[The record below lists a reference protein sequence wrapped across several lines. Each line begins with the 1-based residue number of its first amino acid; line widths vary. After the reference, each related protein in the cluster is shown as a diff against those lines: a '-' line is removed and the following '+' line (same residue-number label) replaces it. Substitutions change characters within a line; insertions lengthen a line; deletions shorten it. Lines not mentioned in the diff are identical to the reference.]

1 MASNNS
7 VKIII
12 SAHDSASEVFAK
24 LAAAS
29 KSATNEVEASFKRQ
43 QTAAGNAHKS
53 FRDFLTNTQSGLSR
67 MSSGLDNAA
76 SRVGSFLKTVAGVA
90 ITGSAGFLAMGK
102 AAFEQVRNVENA
114 SYALKAYEK
123 DGNAVNKVLQDLV
136 KYARSD
142 TGVLFNRSD
151 LFAAASTLKMYGQET
166 NTLVD
171 KVKILSKGV
180 SLGKTTFQ
188 ELASIL
194 GRVAATGSLDA
205 TTFDM
210 LIERGIGLD
219 KSLRGTKITADNLFK
234 ALDKALPDSL
244 LEGRANTIDGALIR
258 VQSAFRNLG
267 MQILGV
273 DADTNKFIAGGA
285 GDRLM
290 NLIRDLTKEMGK
302 PEMKQA
308 MKDLGDQLAKLAE
321 EVIPKILDA
330 LKWLSENFDKVV
342 LAAKIAA
349 GAFVALKV
357 AALGLKVINVV
368 TGVVKGLHGA
378 FLTCQTAAQGF
389 KLGMEGIT
397 GASQGVVSAK
407 IGTAFGVI
415 AGAVKKATIQVVK
428 LGIAFATNPIGAT
441 IIAVT
446 ALVAGFIWLWNNV
459 EGFRNF
465 FIGVWDGIKKG
476 VDDFAKWFKDSWDNT
491 VKFFKDLW
499 KGISKWFSDVWNGV
513 KDVFNAV
520 VAWIKEWGLTVLAV
534 IFWPFSLLLGFIIMK
549 WNEISA
555 FFNGIAKWFSD
566 FFKAVWQVIVDIF
579 SPVVQFFSDM
589 FWIAWST
596 VVNIWKAAVE
606 FFQGLWQGIVDIF
619 TVVGQWFGDRFRE
632 AWTAICDTWNQVA
645 GFFRDVWNKIVGVF
659 QSVGQW
665 FSDRFREAWDN
676 IKRIFAPVGEFFG
689 NLWNTIVS
697 KFKDIG
703 RMVGEAISNT
713 VKTAINWLIKK
724 AEDSINGFIGLI
736 NGAANIINH
745 IPGVHI
751 PKVPEVR
758 FKKLAAGTEHAE
770 GGRYLVGE
778 NGPEMVTL
786 PRGSKV
792 MPAQRTENYLK
803 ENRER
808 GNININIDAKIYKD
822 TDAYQ
827 LASRIGYLVSQA

>member
-1 MASNNS
+1 MASNNN

-12 SAHDSASEVFAK
+12 SAQDSASEVFAK
-24 LAAAS
+24 LASAS
-29 KSATNEVEASFKRQ
+29 KSATNEIEASFKRQ
-43 QTAAGNAHKS
+43 QVAAGNAHKS
-53 FRDFLTNTQSGLSR
+53 FRDFLTNTQSGLSK
-67 MSSGLDNAA
+67 MATGLDGAA
-76 SRVGSFLKTVAGVA
+76 SKVGSFLKGIAGVA
-90 ITGSAGFLAMGK
+90 VTGSVGFMAMGK

-136 KYARSD
+136 KYAKSD

-180 SLGKTTFQ
+180 SLGKTSFQ
-188 ELASIL
+188 ELSAIL
-194 GRVAATGSLDA
+194 GRVSATGNLDA
-205 TTFDM
+205 MTFDM

-219 KSLRGTKITADNLFK
+219 KSLRGTKITSEELFK

-273 DADTNKFIAGGA
+273 DANTNKFIEGGA

-290 NLIRDLTKEMGK
+290 NLIRGLTEEMNK

-308 MKDLGDQLAKLAE
+308 MKDLGDQLTKLAE
-321 EVIPKILDA
+321 EIIPKILDA

-342 LAAKIAA
+342 LAVKIAA
-349 GAFVALKV
+349 GAFVALKA
-357 AALGLKVINVV
+357 AALGLKTINTV
-368 TGVVKGLHGA
+368 TGVIKGLHGA
-378 FLTCQTAAQGF
+378 FLSCQTAADGF
-389 KLGMEGIT
+389 KLGMEGIK
-397 GASQGVVSAK
+397 GASQGVTSAK

-465 FIGVWDGIKKG
+465 FIGAWDGIKNA
-476 VDDFAKWFKDSWDNT
+476 VDGFVEGFKN
-491 VKFFKDLW
+491 VF
-499 KGISKWFSDVWNGV
+499 NGV
-513 KDVFNAV
+513 VD
-520 VAWIKEWGLTVLAV
+520 WIKEWGLTVLAV
-534 IFWPFSLLLGFIIMK
+534 LFFPFSLLLGFIISK
-549 WNEISA
+549 WDEISA
-555 FFNGIAKWFSD
+555 FFSGVATWFAD
-566 FFKAVWQVIVDIF
+566 FFRGVWDTIVAIF
-579 SPVVQFFSDM
+579 APVVQFFSDM
-589 FWIAWST
+589 FSQAWT
-596 VVNIWKAAVE
+596 AICDVWNAAAG
-606 FFQGLWQGIVDIF
+606 FFGEVWNK
-619 TVVGQWFGDRFRE
+619 VVGVFQAVGTWFGDRFRE
-632 AWTAICDTWNQVA
+632 AWENV
-645 GFFRDVWNKIVGVF
+645 
-659 QSVGQW
+659 
-665 FSDRFREAWDN
+665 
-676 IKRIFAPVGEFFG
+676 KRVFAPVGQFFQDM
-689 NLWNTIVS
+689 WNTIVD
-697 KFKDIG
+697 KFTTIG
-703 RMVGEAISNT
+703 TAVGNAIGGA
-713 VKTAINWLIKK
+713 VKSVVNGIISG
-724 AEDSINGFIGLI
+724 AEKSINFFIGLI
-736 NGAANIINH
+736 NGAAGIINN

-751 PKVPEVR
+751 PKVPEVHFGR
-758 FKKLAAGTEHAE
+758 LAKGTEHAE

-786 PRGSKV
+786 PRGAKV

>member
-1 MASNNS
+1 MASNNN

-12 SAHDSASEVFAK
+12 SAQDSASEVFAK
-24 LAAAS
+24 LASAS

-43 QTAAGNAHKS
+43 QVAAGNAHKS

-67 MSSGLDNAA
+67 MATGLDGAA
-76 SRVGSFLKTVAGVA
+76 SKVGSFLKGIAGVA
-90 ITGSAGFLAMGK
+90 VTGSVGFMAMGK

-136 KYARSD
+136 KYAKSD

-180 SLGKTTFQ
+180 SLGKTSFQ
-188 ELASIL
+188 ELSAIL
-194 GRVAATGSLDA
+194 GRVSATGNLDA
-205 TTFDM
+205 MTFDM

-219 KSLRGTKITADNLFK
+219 KSLRGTKITSEELFK

-273 DADTNKFIAGGA
+273 DANTNKFIAGGA

-290 NLIRDLTKEMGK
+290 NLIRGLTEEMNK

-321 EVIPKILDA
+321 EIIPKILDA

-342 LAAKIAA
+342 LAVKIAA
-349 GAFVALKV
+349 GAFVAFKA
-357 AALGLKVINVV
+357 AALGLKTINVV
-368 TGVVKGLHGA
+368 TGVIKGLHGA
-378 FLTCQTAAQGF
+378 FLSCQTAADGF
-389 KLGMEGIT
+389 KLGMEGIK
-397 GASQGVVSAK
+397 GASQGVTSAK

-465 FIGVWDGIKKG
+465 FIGAWDGIKNA
-476 VDDFAKWFKDSWDNT
+476 VDGFVEGFKN
-491 VKFFKDLW
+491 VF
-499 KGISKWFSDVWNGV
+499 NGV
-513 KDVFNAV
+513 VD
-520 VAWIKEWGLTVLAV
+520 WIKEWGLTVLAV
-534 IFWPFSLLLGFIIMK
+534 LFFPFSLLLGFIISK
-549 WNEISA
+549 WDEISA
-555 FFNGIAKWFSD
+555 FFSGVATWFAD
-566 FFKAVWQVIVDIF
+566 FFRGVWDTIVAIF
-579 SPVVQFFSDM
+579 APVVQFFSDM
-589 FWIAWST
+589 FSQAWT
-596 VVNIWKAAVE
+596 AICDVWNAAAG
-606 FFQGLWQGIVDIF
+606 FFGDVWNK
-619 TVVGQWFGDRFRE
+619 VVGIFQAVGTWFGDRFRE
-632 AWTAICDTWNQVA
+632 AWENV
-645 GFFRDVWNKIVGVF
+645 
-659 QSVGQW
+659 
-665 FSDRFREAWDN
+665 
-676 IKRIFAPVGEFFG
+676 KRVFAPVGQFFQDM
-689 NLWNTIVS
+689 WNTIVN
-697 KFKDIG
+697 KFTTIG
-703 RMVGEAISNT
+703 TAVGNAIGGA
-713 VKTAINWLIKK
+713 VKSVVNGIISG
-724 AEDSINGFIGLI
+724 AEKSINFFIGLI
-736 NGAANIINH
+736 NGAAGIINN

-751 PKVPEVR
+751 PKVPEVHFGR
-758 FKKLAAGTEHAE
+758 LAKGTEHAE

-786 PRGSKV
+786 PRGAKV

>member
-1 MASNNS
+1 MASNNN

-12 SAHDSASEVFAK
+12 SAQDSASEVFAK
-24 LAAAS
+24 LASAS

-43 QTAAGNAHKS
+43 QVAAGNAHKS

-67 MSSGLDNAA
+67 MTTGLDGAA
-76 SRVGSFLKTVAGVA
+76 SKVGSFLKGIAGVA
-90 ITGSAGFLAMGK
+90 VTGSVGFMAMGK

-136 KYARSD
+136 KYAKSD

-180 SLGKTTFQ
+180 SLGKTSFQ
-188 ELASIL
+188 ELSAIL
-194 GRVAATGSLDA
+194 GRVSATGNLDA
-205 TTFDM
+205 MTFDM

-219 KSLRGTKITADNLFK
+219 KSLRGTKITSEELFK

-273 DADTNKFIAGGA
+273 DANTNKFIAGGA

-290 NLIRDLTKEMGK
+290 NLIRGLTEEMNK

-321 EVIPKILDA
+321 EIIPKILDA

-342 LAAKIAA
+342 LAVKIAA
-349 GAFVALKV
+349 GAFVAFKA
-357 AALGLKVINVV
+357 AALGLKTINVV
-368 TGVVKGLHGA
+368 TGVIKGLHGA
-378 FLTCQTAAQGF
+378 FLSCQTAADGF
-389 KLGMEGIT
+389 KLGMEGIK
-397 GASQGVVSAK
+397 GASQGVTSAK

-446 ALVAGFIWLWNNV
+446 ALVAGFVWLWNNV

-465 FIGVWDGIKKG
+465 FIGAWDGIKNA
-476 VDDFAKWFKDSWDNT
+476 VDGFVEGFKN
-491 VKFFKDLW
+491 VF
-499 KGISKWFSDVWNGV
+499 NGV
-513 KDVFNAV
+513 VD
-520 VAWIKEWGLTVLAV
+520 WIKEWGLTVLAV
-534 IFWPFSLLLGFIIMK
+534 LFFPFSLLLGFIISK
-549 WNEISA
+549 WDEISA
-555 FFNGIAKWFSD
+555 FFSGVATWFAD
-566 FFKAVWQVIVDIF
+566 FFRGVWDTIVAIF
-579 SPVVQFFSDM
+579 TPVVQFFSDM
-589 FWIAWST
+589 FSQAWT
-596 VVNIWKAAVE
+596 AVCDVWNAAAG
-606 FFQGLWQGIVDIF
+606 FFGEVWNK
-619 TVVGQWFGDRFRE
+619 VVGIFQAVGTWFGDRFRE
-632 AWTAICDTWNQVA
+632 AWENVK
-645 GFFRDVWNKIVGVF
+645 RVF
-659 QSVGQW
+659 SPVGQ
-665 FSDRFREAWDN
+665 
-676 IKRIFAPVGEFFG
+676 FFQDM
-689 NLWNTIVS
+689 WNTIVN
-697 KFKDIG
+697 KFTTIG
-703 RMVGEAISNT
+703 TAVGNAIGGA
-713 VKTAINWLIKK
+713 VKSVVNGIISG
-724 AEDSINGFIGLI
+724 AEKSINFFIGLI
-736 NGAANIINH
+736 NGAAGIINN

-751 PKVPEVR
+751 PKVPEVHFGR
-758 FKKLAAGTEHAE
+758 LAKGTEHAE

-786 PRGSKV
+786 PRGAKV

>member
-1 MASNNS
+1 MASNNN

-12 SAHDSASEVFAK
+12 SAQDSASEVFAK
-24 LAAAS
+24 LASAS

-43 QTAAGNAHKS
+43 QVAAGNAHKS

-67 MSSGLDNAA
+67 MATGLDGAA
-76 SRVGSFLKTVAGVA
+76 SKVGSFLKGIAGVA
-90 ITGSAGFLAMGK
+90 VTGSVGFMAMGK

-136 KYARSD
+136 KYAKSD

-180 SLGKTTFQ
+180 SLGKTSFQ
-188 ELASIL
+188 ELSAIL
-194 GRVAATGSLDA
+194 GRVSATGNLDA
-205 TTFDM
+205 MTFDM

-219 KSLRGTKITADNLFK
+219 KSLRGTKITSEELFK

-273 DADTNKFIAGGA
+273 DANTNKFIEGGA

-290 NLIRDLTKEMGK
+290 NLIRGLTEEMNK

-321 EVIPKILDA
+321 EIIPKILDA

-342 LAAKIAA
+342 LAVKIAA
-349 GAFVALKV
+349 GAFVAFKA
-357 AALGLKVINVV
+357 AALGLKTINVV
-368 TGVVKGLHGA
+368 TGVIKGLHGA
-378 FLTCQTAAQGF
+378 FLSCQTAADGF
-389 KLGMEGIT
+389 KLGMEGIK
-397 GASQGVVSAK
+397 GASQGVTSAK

-446 ALVAGFIWLWNNV
+446 ALVAGFVWLWNNV

-465 FIGVWDGIKKG
+465 FIGAWDGIKNA
-476 VDDFAKWFKDSWDNT
+476 VDGFVEGFKN
-491 VKFFKDLW
+491 VF
-499 KGISKWFSDVWNGV
+499 NGV
-513 KDVFNAV
+513 VD
-520 VAWIKEWGLTVLAV
+520 WIKEWGLTVLAV
-534 IFWPFSLLLGFIIMK
+534 LFFPFSLLLGFIISK
-549 WNEISA
+549 WDEISA
-555 FFNGIAKWFSD
+555 FFSGVATWFAD
-566 FFKAVWQVIVDIF
+566 FFRGVWDTIVAIF
-579 SPVVQFFSDM
+579 APVVQFFSDM
-589 FWIAWST
+589 FSQAWT
-596 VVNIWKAAVE
+596 AICDVWNAAAG
-606 FFQGLWQGIVDIF
+606 FFGDVWNK
-619 TVVGQWFGDRFRE
+619 VVGIFQAVGTWFGDRFRE
-632 AWTAICDTWNQVA
+632 AWENV
-645 GFFRDVWNKIVGVF
+645 
-659 QSVGQW
+659 
-665 FSDRFREAWDN
+665 
-676 IKRIFAPVGEFFG
+676 KRVFAPVGQFFQDM
-689 NLWNTIVS
+689 WNTIVN
-697 KFKDIG
+697 KFTTIG
-703 RMVGEAISNT
+703 TAVGNAIGGA
-713 VKTAINWLIKK
+713 VKSVVNGIISG
-724 AEDSINGFIGLI
+724 AEKSINFFIGLI
-736 NGAANIINH
+736 NGAAGIINN

-751 PKVPEVR
+751 PKVPEVHFGR
-758 FKKLAAGTEHAE
+758 LAKGTEHAE

-786 PRGSKV
+786 PRGAKV

>member
-1 MASNNS
+1 MASNNN

-12 SAHDSASEVFAK
+12 SAQDSASEVFAK
-24 LAAAS
+24 LASAS

-43 QTAAGNAHKS
+43 QVAAGNAHKS

-67 MSSGLDNAA
+67 MTTGLDGAA
-76 SRVGSFLKTVAGVA
+76 SKVGSFLKGIAGVA
-90 ITGSAGFLAMGK
+90 VTGSVGFVAMGK

-136 KYARSD
+136 KYAKSD

-180 SLGKTTFQ
+180 SLGKTSFQ
-188 ELASIL
+188 ELSAIL
-194 GRVAATGSLDA
+194 GRVSATGNLDA
-205 TTFDM
+205 MTFDM

-219 KSLRGTKITADNLFK
+219 KSLRGTKITSEELFK

-273 DADTNKFIAGGA
+273 DANTNKFIEGGA

-290 NLIRDLTKEMGK
+290 NLIRGLTEEMNK

-321 EVIPKILDA
+321 EIIPKILDA

-342 LAAKIAA
+342 LAVKIAA
-349 GAFVALKV
+349 GAFVAFKA
-357 AALGLKVINVV
+357 AALGLKTINVV
-368 TGVVKGLHGA
+368 TGVIKGLHGA
-378 FLTCQTAAQGF
+378 FLSCQTAADGF
-389 KLGMEGIT
+389 KLGMEGIK
-397 GASQGVVSAK
+397 GASQGVTSAK

-441 IIAVT
+441 IIAIT

-465 FIGVWDGIKKG
+465 FIGAWDGIKNAVDGFVEG
-476 VDDFAKWFKDSWDNT
+476 VKNVF
-491 VKFFKDLW
+491 
-499 KGISKWFSDVWNGV
+499 NGV
-513 KDVFNAV
+513 VD
-520 VAWIKEWGLTVLAV
+520 WIKEWGLTVLAV
-534 IFWPFSLLLGFIIMK
+534 LFFPFSLLLGFIISK
-549 WNEISA
+549 WDEISA
-555 FFNGIAKWFSD
+555 FFSGVATWFAD
-566 FFKAVWQVIVDIF
+566 FFRGVWDTIVAIF
-579 SPVVQFFSDM
+579 APVVQFFSDM
-589 FWIAWST
+589 FSQAWT
-596 VVNIWKAAVE
+596 AICDVWNAAAG
-606 FFQGLWQGIVDIF
+606 FFGDVWNK
-619 TVVGQWFGDRFRE
+619 VVGIFQTVGTWFGDRFRE
-632 AWTAICDTWNQVA
+632 AWENV
-645 GFFRDVWNKIVGVF
+645 
-659 QSVGQW
+659 
-665 FSDRFREAWDN
+665 
-676 IKRIFAPVGEFFG
+676 KRVFAPVGQFFQDM
-689 NLWNTIVS
+689 WNTIVN
-697 KFKDIG
+697 KFTTIG
-703 RMVGEAISNT
+703 TAVGNAIGGA
-713 VKTAINWLIKK
+713 VKSVVNGIISG
-724 AEDSINGFIGLI
+724 AEKSINFFIGLI
-736 NGAANIINH
+736 NGAAGIINN

-751 PKVPEVR
+751 PKVPEVHFGR
-758 FKKLAAGTEHAE
+758 LAKGTEHAE

-786 PRGSKV
+786 PRGAKV

>member
-1 MASNNS
+1 MASNNN

-12 SAHDSASEVFAK
+12 SAQDSASEVFAK
-24 LAAAS
+24 LASAS

-43 QTAAGNAHKS
+43 QAAAGNAHKS

-67 MSSGLDNAA
+67 MATGLDGAA
-76 SRVGSFLKTVAGVA
+76 SKVGSFLKGIAGVA
-90 ITGSAGFLAMGK
+90 VTGSVGFMAMGK

-136 KYARSD
+136 KYAKSD

-180 SLGKTTFQ
+180 SLGKTSFQ
-188 ELASIL
+188 ELSAIL
-194 GRVAATGSLDA
+194 GRVSATGNLDA
-205 TTFDM
+205 MTFDM

-219 KSLRGTKITADNLFK
+219 KSLRGTKITSEELFK

-273 DADTNKFIAGGA
+273 DANTNKFIEGGA

-290 NLIRDLTKEMGK
+290 NLIRGLTEEMNK

-321 EVIPKILDA
+321 EIIPKILDA

-342 LAAKIAA
+342 LAVKIAA
-349 GAFVALKV
+349 GAFVAFKA
-357 AALGLKVINVV
+357 AALGLKTINVV
-368 TGVVKGLHGA
+368 TGVIKGLHGA
-378 FLTCQTAAQGF
+378 FLSCQTAADGF
-389 KLGMEGIT
+389 KLGMEGIK
-397 GASQGVVSAK
+397 GASQGVTSAK

-446 ALVAGFIWLWNNV
+446 ALVAGFVWLWNNV

-465 FIGVWDGIKKG
+465 FIGVWDGIKNA
-476 VDDFAKWFKDSWDNT
+476 VDSFVEGFKN
-491 VKFFKDLW
+491 VF
-499 KGISKWFSDVWNGV
+499 NGV
-513 KDVFNAV
+513 VD
-520 VAWIKEWGLTVLAV
+520 WIKEWGLTVLAV
-534 IFWPFSLLLGFIIMK
+534 LFFPFSLLLGFIISK
-549 WNEISA
+549 WDEISA
-555 FFNGIAKWFSD
+555 FFSGVATWFAD
-566 FFKAVWQVIVDIF
+566 FFRGVWDTIVAIF
-579 SPVVQFFSDM
+579 TPVVQFFSDM
-589 FWIAWST
+589 FSQAWT
-596 VVNIWKAAVE
+596 AICDVWNAAAG
-606 FFQGLWQGIVDIF
+606 FFGDVWNK
-619 TVVGQWFGDRFRE
+619 VVGVFQAVGTWFGDRFRE
-632 AWTAICDTWNQVA
+632 AWENV
-645 GFFRDVWNKIVGVF
+645 
-659 QSVGQW
+659 
-665 FSDRFREAWDN
+665 
-676 IKRIFAPVGEFFG
+676 KRVFAPVGQFFQDM
-689 NLWNTIVS
+689 WNTIVN
-697 KFKDIG
+697 KFTTIG
-703 RMVGEAISNT
+703 TAVGNAIGGA
-713 VKTAINWLIKK
+713 VKSVVNGIISG
-724 AEDSINGFIGLI
+724 AEKSINFFIGLI
-736 NGAANIINH
+736 NGAAGIINN

-751 PKVPEVR
+751 PKVPEVHFGR
-758 FKKLAAGTEHAE
+758 LAKGTEHAE

-786 PRGSKV
+786 PRGAKV

>member
-1 MASNNS
+1 MASNNN

-12 SAHDSASEVFAK
+12 SAQDSASEVFAK
-24 LAAAS
+24 LASAS

-43 QTAAGNAHKS
+43 QVAAGNAHKS

-67 MSSGLDNAA
+67 MTTGLDGAA
-76 SRVGSFLKTVAGVA
+76 SKVGSFLKGIAGVA
-90 ITGSAGFLAMGK
+90 VTGSVGFMAMGK

-136 KYARSD
+136 KYAKSD

-180 SLGKTTFQ
+180 SLGKTSFQ
-188 ELASIL
+188 ELSAIL
-194 GRVAATGSLDA
+194 GRVSATGNLDA
-205 TTFDM
+205 MTFDM

-219 KSLRGTKITADNLFK
+219 KSLRGTKITSEELFK

-273 DADTNKFIAGGA
+273 DANTNKFIEGGA

-290 NLIRDLTKEMGK
+290 NLIRGLTEEMNK

-321 EVIPKILDA
+321 EIIPKILDA

-342 LAAKIAA
+342 LAVKIAA
-349 GAFVALKV
+349 GAFVAFKA
-357 AALGLKVINVV
+357 AALSLKTINVV
-368 TGVVKGLHGA
+368 TGVIKGLHGA
-378 FLTCQTAAQGF
+378 FLSCQTAADGF
-389 KLGMEGIT
+389 KLGMEGIK
-397 GASQGVVSAK
+397 GASQGVTSAK

-465 FIGVWDGIKKG
+465 FIGAWDGIKNA
-476 VDDFAKWFKDSWDNT
+476 VDGFVEGFKN
-491 VKFFKDLW
+491 VF
-499 KGISKWFSDVWNGV
+499 NGV
-513 KDVFNAV
+513 VD
-520 VAWIKEWGLTVLAV
+520 WIKEWGLTVLAV
-534 IFWPFSLLLGFIIMK
+534 LFFPFSLLLGFIISK
-549 WNEISA
+549 WDEISA
-555 FFNGIAKWFSD
+555 FFSGVATWFAD
-566 FFKAVWQVIVDIF
+566 FFRGVWDTIVAIF
-579 SPVVQFFSDM
+579 APVVQFFSDM
-589 FWIAWST
+589 FSQAWT
-596 VVNIWKAAVE
+596 AICDVWNAAAG
-606 FFQGLWQGIVDIF
+606 FFGDVWNK
-619 TVVGQWFGDRFRE
+619 VVGVFQAVGTWFGDRFRE
-632 AWTAICDTWNQVA
+632 AWENVK
-645 GFFRDVWNKIVGVF
+645 RVF
-659 QSVGQW
+659 SPVGQ
-665 FSDRFREAWDN
+665 
-676 IKRIFAPVGEFFG
+676 FFQDM
-689 NLWNTIVS
+689 WNTIVN
-697 KFKDIG
+697 KFTTIG
-703 RMVGEAISNT
+703 TAVGNAIGGA
-713 VKTAINWLIKK
+713 VKSVVNGIISG
-724 AEDSINGFIGLI
+724 AEKSINFFIGLI
-736 NGAANIINH
+736 NGAAGIINN

-751 PKVPEVR
+751 PKVPEVHFGR
-758 FKKLAAGTEHAE
+758 LAKGTEHAE

-786 PRGSKV
+786 PRGAKV

>member
-1 MASNNS
+1 MASNNN

-12 SAHDSASEVFAK
+12 SAQDSASEVFAK
-24 LAAAS
+24 LASAS

-43 QTAAGNAHKS
+43 QVAAGNAHKS
-53 FRDFLTNTQSGLSR
+53 FRDFLTNTQTGLSG
-67 MSSGLDNAA
+67 MASGLDGAA
-76 SRVGSFLKTVAGVA
+76 SKVGSFLKRIAGVA
-90 ITGSAGFLAMGK
+90 VTGSVGFMAMGK

-136 KYARSD
+136 KYAKSD

-180 SLGKTTFQ
+180 SLGKTSFQ
-188 ELASIL
+188 ELSAIL
-194 GRVAATGSLDA
+194 GRVSATGNLDA
-205 TTFDM
+205 MTFDM

-219 KSLRGTKITADNLFK
+219 KSLRGTKITSEELFK

-273 DADTNKFIAGGA
+273 DANTNKFIEGGA

-290 NLIRDLTKEMGK
+290 NLIRGLTEEMNK

-342 LAAKIAA
+342 LAVKIAA
-349 GAFVALKV
+349 GAFVAFKA
-357 AALGLKVINVV
+357 AALGLKTINVV
-368 TGVVKGLHGA
+368 TGVIKGLHGA
-378 FLTCQTAAQGF
+378 FLSCQTAADGF
-389 KLGMEGIT
+389 KLGMEGIK
-397 GASQGVVSAK
+397 GASQGVTSAK

-415 AGAVKKATIQVVK
+415 AGAVKKATVQVVK

-446 ALVAGFIWLWNNV
+446 ALVAGFVWLWNNV

-465 FIGVWDGIKKG
+465 FIGAWDGIKNA
-476 VDDFAKWFKDSWDNT
+476 VDGFVEGFKN
-491 VKFFKDLW
+491 VF
-499 KGISKWFSDVWNGV
+499 NGV
-513 KDVFNAV
+513 VD
-520 VAWIKEWGLTVLAV
+520 WIKEWGLTVLAV
-534 IFWPFSLLLGFIIMK
+534 LFFPFSLLLGFIISK
-549 WNEISA
+549 WDEISA
-555 FFNGIAKWFSD
+555 FFSGVATWFAD
-566 FFKAVWQVIVDIF
+566 FFRGVWDTIVAIF
-579 SPVVQFFSDM
+579 APVVQFFSDM
-589 FWIAWST
+589 FSQAWT
-596 VVNIWKAAVE
+596 AICDVWNAAAG
-606 FFQGLWQGIVDIF
+606 FFGDVWNK
-619 TVVGQWFGDRFRE
+619 VVGVFQAVGTWFGDRFRE
-632 AWTAICDTWNQVA
+632 AWENV
-645 GFFRDVWNKIVGVF
+645 
-659 QSVGQW
+659 
-665 FSDRFREAWDN
+665 
-676 IKRIFAPVGEFFG
+676 KRVFAPVGQFFQDM
-689 NLWNTIVS
+689 WNTIVN
-697 KFKDIG
+697 KFTTIG
-703 RMVGEAISNT
+703 TAVGNAIGGA
-713 VKTAINWLIKK
+713 VKSVVNGIISG
-724 AEDSINGFIGLI
+724 AEKSINFFIGLI
-736 NGAANIINH
+736 NGAAGIINN

-751 PKVPEVR
+751 PKVPEVHFGR
-758 FKKLAAGTEHAE
+758 LAKGTEHAE

-786 PRGSKV
+786 PRGAKV

>member
-1 MASNNS
+1 MASNNN

-12 SAHDSASEVFAK
+12 SAQDSASEVFAK
-24 LAAAS
+24 LASAS

-43 QTAAGNAHKS
+43 QVAAGNAHKS

-67 MSSGLDNAA
+67 MTTGLDGAA
-76 SRVGSFLKTVAGVA
+76 SKVGSFLKGIAGVA
-90 ITGSAGFLAMGK
+90 VTGSVGFMAMGK

-136 KYARSD
+136 KYAKSD

-180 SLGKTTFQ
+180 SLGKTSFQ
-188 ELASIL
+188 ELSAIL
-194 GRVAATGSLDA
+194 GRVSATGNLDA
-205 TTFDM
+205 MTFDM

-219 KSLRGTKITADNLFK
+219 KSLRGTKITSEELFK

-273 DADTNKFIAGGA
+273 DANTNKFIAGGA

-290 NLIRDLTKEMGK
+290 NLIRGLTEEMNK

-349 GAFVALKV
+349 GAFVAFKA
-357 AALGLKVINVV
+357 AALGLKTINVV
-368 TGVVKGLHGA
+368 TGVIKGLHGA
-378 FLTCQTAAQGF
+378 FLSCQTAADGF
-389 KLGMEGIT
+389 KLGMEGIK
-397 GASQGVVSAK
+397 GASQGVTSAK

-441 IIAVT
+441 IIAIT

-465 FIGVWDGIKKG
+465 FIGAWDGIKNA
-476 VDDFAKWFKDSWDNT
+476 VDGFIEGFKN
-491 VKFFKDLW
+491 VF
-499 KGISKWFSDVWNGV
+499 NGV
-513 KDVFNAV
+513 VD
-520 VAWIKEWGLTVLAV
+520 WIKEWGLTVLAV
-534 IFWPFSLLLGFIIMK
+534 LFFPFSLLLGFIISK
-549 WNEISA
+549 WDEISA
-555 FFNGIAKWFSD
+555 FFSGVATWFAD
-566 FFKAVWQVIVDIF
+566 FFRGVWDTIVAIF
-579 SPVVQFFSDM
+579 APVVQFFSDM
-589 FWIAWST
+589 FSQAWT
-596 VVNIWKAAVE
+596 AICDVWNAAAG
-606 FFQGLWQGIVDIF
+606 FFGDVWNK
-619 TVVGQWFGDRFRE
+619 VVGIFQAVGTWFGDRFRE
-632 AWTAICDTWNQVA
+632 AWENV
-645 GFFRDVWNKIVGVF
+645 
-659 QSVGQW
+659 
-665 FSDRFREAWDN
+665 
-676 IKRIFAPVGEFFG
+676 KRVFAPVGQFFQDM
-689 NLWNTIVS
+689 WNTIVN
-697 KFKDIG
+697 KFTTIG
-703 RMVGEAISNT
+703 TAVGNAIGGA
-713 VKTAINWLIKK
+713 VKSVVNGIISG
-724 AEDSINGFIGLI
+724 AEKSINFFIGLI
-736 NGAANIINH
+736 NGAAGIINN

-751 PKVPEVR
+751 PKVPEVHFGR
-758 FKKLAAGTEHAE
+758 LAKGTEHAE

-786 PRGSKV
+786 PRGAKV

>member
-1 MASNNS
+1 MASNNN

-12 SAHDSASEVFAK
+12 SAQDSASEVFAK
-24 LAAAS
+24 LASAS

-43 QTAAGNAHKS
+43 QVAAGNAHKS

-67 MSSGLDNAA
+67 MATGLDGAA
-76 SRVGSFLKTVAGVA
+76 SKVGSFLKGIAGVA
-90 ITGSAGFLAMGK
+90 VTGSVGFMAMGK

-136 KYARSD
+136 KYAKSD

-180 SLGKTTFQ
+180 SLGKTSFQ
-188 ELASIL
+188 ELSAIL
-194 GRVAATGSLDA
+194 GRVSATGNLDA
-205 TTFDM
+205 MTFDM

-219 KSLRGTKITADNLFK
+219 KSLRGTKITSEELFK

-273 DADTNKFIAGGA
+273 DANTNKFIEGGA

-290 NLIRDLTKEMGK
+290 NLIRGLTEEMNK

-321 EVIPKILDA
+321 EIIPKILDA

-342 LAAKIAA
+342 LAVKIAA
-349 GAFVALKV
+349 GAFVAFKA
-357 AALGLKVINVV
+357 AALGLKTINVV
-368 TGVVKGLHGA
+368 TGVIKGLHGA
-378 FLTCQTAAQGF
+378 FLSCQTAADGF
-389 KLGMEGIT
+389 KLGMEGIK
-397 GASQGVVSAK
+397 GASQGVTSAK

-465 FIGVWDGIKKG
+465 FIGAWDGIKNA
-476 VDDFAKWFKDSWDNT
+476 VDGFVEGFKN
-491 VKFFKDLW
+491 VF
-499 KGISKWFSDVWNGV
+499 NGV
-513 KDVFNAV
+513 VD
-520 VAWIKEWGLTVLAV
+520 WIKEWGLTVLAV
-534 IFWPFSLLLGFIIMK
+534 LFFPFSLLLGFIISK
-549 WNEISA
+549 WDEISA
-555 FFNGIAKWFSD
+555 FFSGVATWFAD
-566 FFKAVWQVIVDIF
+566 FFRGVWDTIVAIF
-579 SPVVQFFSDM
+579 APVVQFFSDM
-589 FWIAWST
+589 FSQAWT
-596 VVNIWKAAVE
+596 AICDVWNAAAG
-606 FFQGLWQGIVDIF
+606 FFGDVWNK
-619 TVVGQWFGDRFRE
+619 VVGVFQAVGTWFGDRFRE
-632 AWTAICDTWNQVA
+632 AWENV
-645 GFFRDVWNKIVGVF
+645 
-659 QSVGQW
+659 
-665 FSDRFREAWDN
+665 
-676 IKRIFAPVGEFFG
+676 KRVFAPVGQFFQDM
-689 NLWNTIVS
+689 WNTIVN
-697 KFKDIG
+697 KFTTIG
-703 RMVGEAISNT
+703 TAVGNAIGEAVKSVVNGIISG
-713 VKTAINWLIKK
+713 
-724 AEDSINGFIGLI
+724 AEKSINFFIGLI
-736 NGAANIINH
+736 NGAAGIINN

-751 PKVPEVR
+751 PKVPEVHFGR
-758 FKKLAAGTEHAE
+758 LAKGTEHAE

-786 PRGSKV
+786 PRGAKV
-792 MPAQRTENYLK
+792 IPAQRTENYLK

>member
-1 MASNNS
+1 MASNNN

-12 SAHDSASEVFAK
+12 SAQDSASEVFAK
-24 LAAAS
+24 LASAS

-43 QTAAGNAHKS
+43 QVAAGNAHKS

-67 MSSGLDNAA
+67 MATGLDGAA
-76 SRVGSFLKTVAGVA
+76 SKVGSFLKGIAGVA
-90 ITGSAGFLAMGK
+90 VTGSVGFMAMGK

-136 KYARSD
+136 KYAKSD

-180 SLGKTTFQ
+180 SLGKTSFQ
-188 ELASIL
+188 ELSAIL
-194 GRVAATGSLDA
+194 GRVSATGNLDA
-205 TTFDM
+205 MTFDM

-219 KSLRGTKITADNLFK
+219 KSLRGTKITSEELFK

-273 DADTNKFIAGGA
+273 DANTNKFIAGGA

-290 NLIRDLTKEMGK
+290 NLIRGLTEEMNK

-342 LAAKIAA
+342 LAVKIAA
-349 GAFVALKV
+349 GAFVAFKA
-357 AALGLKVINVV
+357 AALGLKTINVV
-368 TGVVKGLHGA
+368 TGVIKGLHGA
-378 FLTCQTAAQGF
+378 FLSCQTAADGF
-389 KLGMEGIT
+389 KLGMEGIK
-397 GASQGVVSAK
+397 GASQGVTSAK

-465 FIGVWDGIKKG
+465 FIGAWDGIKNA
-476 VDDFAKWFKDSWDNT
+476 VDGFVEGFKN
-491 VKFFKDLW
+491 VF
-499 KGISKWFSDVWNGV
+499 NGV
-513 KDVFNAV
+513 VD
-520 VAWIKEWGLTVLAV
+520 WIKEWGLTVLAV
-534 IFWPFSLLLGFIIMK
+534 LFFPFSLLLGFIISK
-549 WNEISA
+549 WDEISA
-555 FFNGIAKWFSD
+555 FFSGVATWFAD
-566 FFKAVWQVIVDIF
+566 FFRGVWDTIVAIF
-579 SPVVQFFSDM
+579 TPVVQFFSDM
-589 FWIAWST
+589 FSQAWT
-596 VVNIWKAAVE
+596 AVCDVWNAAAG
-606 FFQGLWQGIVDIF
+606 FFGEVWNK
-619 TVVGQWFGDRFRE
+619 VVGVFQTVGTWFGDRFRE
-632 AWTAICDTWNQVA
+632 AWENV
-645 GFFRDVWNKIVGVF
+645 
-659 QSVGQW
+659 
-665 FSDRFREAWDN
+665 
-676 IKRIFAPVGEFFG
+676 KRVFAPVGQFFQDM
-689 NLWNTIVS
+689 WNTIVN
-697 KFKDIG
+697 KFTTIG
-703 RMVGEAISNT
+703 TAVGNAIGGA
-713 VKTAINWLIKK
+713 VKSVVNGIISG
-724 AEDSINGFIGLI
+724 AEKSINFFIGLI
-736 NGAANIINH
+736 NGAAGIINN

-751 PKVPEVR
+751 PKVPEVHFGR
-758 FKKLAAGTEHAE
+758 LAKGTEHAE

-786 PRGSKV
+786 PRGAKV

>member
-1 MASNNS
+1 MASNNN

-12 SAHDSASEVFAK
+12 SAQDSASEVFAK
-24 LAAAS
+24 LASAS

-43 QTAAGNAHKS
+43 QVAAGNAHKS

-67 MSSGLDNAA
+67 MATGLDGAA
-76 SRVGSFLKTVAGVA
+76 SKVGSFLKGIAGVA
-90 ITGSAGFLAMGK
+90 VTGSVGFMAMGK

-136 KYARSD
+136 KYAKSD

-180 SLGKTTFQ
+180 SLGKTSFQ
-188 ELASIL
+188 ELSAIL
-194 GRVAATGSLDA
+194 GRVSATGNLDA
-205 TTFDM
+205 MTFDM

-219 KSLRGTKITADNLFK
+219 KSLRGTKITSEELFK

-273 DADTNKFIAGGA
+273 DANTNKFIEGGA

-290 NLIRDLTKEMGK
+290 NLIRGLTAEMNK

-342 LAAKIAA
+342 LAVKIAA
-349 GAFVALKV
+349 GAFVAFKA
-357 AALGLKVINVV
+357 AALGLKTINVV
-368 TGVVKGLHGA
+368 TGVIKGLHGA
-378 FLTCQTAAQGF
+378 FLSCQTAADGF
-389 KLGMEGIT
+389 KLGMEGIK
-397 GASQGVVSAK
+397 GASQGVTSAK

-441 IIAVT
+441 IIAIT
-446 ALVAGFIWLWNNV
+446 ALVAGFVWLWNNV

-465 FIGVWDGIKKG
+465 FIGAWDGIKNA
-476 VDDFAKWFKDSWDNT
+476 VDGFVEGFKN
-491 VKFFKDLW
+491 VF
-499 KGISKWFSDVWNGV
+499 NGV
-513 KDVFNAV
+513 VD
-520 VAWIKEWGLTVLAV
+520 WIKEWGLTVLAV
-534 IFWPFSLLLGFIIMK
+534 LFFPFSLLLGFIISK
-549 WNEISA
+549 WDEISA
-555 FFNGIAKWFSD
+555 FFSGVATWFAD
-566 FFKAVWQVIVDIF
+566 FFRGVWDTIVAIF
-579 SPVVQFFSDM
+579 APVVQFFSDM
-589 FWIAWST
+589 FSQAWT
-596 VVNIWKAAVE
+596 AICDVWNAAAG
-606 FFQGLWQGIVDIF
+606 FFGDVWNK
-619 TVVGQWFGDRFRE
+619 VVGIFQAVGTWFGDRFRE
-632 AWTAICDTWNQVA
+632 AWENV
-645 GFFRDVWNKIVGVF
+645 
-659 QSVGQW
+659 
-665 FSDRFREAWDN
+665 
-676 IKRIFAPVGEFFG
+676 KRVFAPVGQFFQDM
-689 NLWNTIVS
+689 WNTIVN
-697 KFKDIG
+697 KFTTIG
-703 RMVGEAISNT
+703 TAVGNAIGGA
-713 VKTAINWLIKK
+713 VKSVVNGIISG
-724 AEDSINGFIGLI
+724 AEKSINFFIGLI
-736 NGAANIINH
+736 NGAAGIINN

-751 PKVPEVR
+751 PKVPEVHFGR
-758 FKKLAAGTEHAE
+758 LAKGTEHAE

-786 PRGSKV
+786 PRGAKV

>member
-1 MASNNS
+1 MASNNN

-12 SAHDSASEVFAK
+12 SAQDSASEVFAK
-24 LAAAS
+24 LASAS

-43 QTAAGNAHKS
+43 QVAAGNAHKS

-67 MSSGLDNAA
+67 MATGLDGAA
-76 SRVGSFLKTVAGVA
+76 SKVGSFLKGIAGVA
-90 ITGSAGFLAMGK
+90 VTGSVGFMAMGK

-136 KYARSD
+136 KYAKSD

-180 SLGKTTFQ
+180 SLGKTSFQ
-188 ELASIL
+188 ELSAIL
-194 GRVAATGSLDA
+194 GRVSATGNLDA
-205 TTFDM
+205 MTFDM

-219 KSLRGTKITADNLFK
+219 KSLRGTKITSEELFK

-273 DADTNKFIAGGA
+273 DANTNKFIAGGA

-290 NLIRDLTKEMGK
+290 NLIRGLTEEMNK

-321 EVIPKILDA
+321 EIIPKILDA

-342 LAAKIAA
+342 LAVKIAA
-349 GAFVALKV
+349 GAFVAFKA
-357 AALGLKVINVV
+357 AALGLKTINVV
-368 TGVVKGLHGA
+368 TGVIKGLHGA
-378 FLTCQTAAQGF
+378 FLSCQTAADGF
-389 KLGMEGIT
+389 KLGMEGIK
-397 GASQGVVSAK
+397 GASQGVTSAK

-446 ALVAGFIWLWNNV
+446 ALVAGFVWLWNNV

-465 FIGVWDGIKKG
+465 FIGAWDGIKNA
-476 VDDFAKWFKDSWDNT
+476 VDGFVEGFKN
-491 VKFFKDLW
+491 VF
-499 KGISKWFSDVWNGV
+499 NGV
-513 KDVFNAV
+513 VD
-520 VAWIKEWGLTVLAV
+520 WIKEWGLTVLAV
-534 IFWPFSLLLGFIIMK
+534 LFFPFSLLLGFIISK
-549 WNEISA
+549 WDEISA
-555 FFNGIAKWFSD
+555 FFSGVATWFAD
-566 FFKAVWQVIVDIF
+566 FFRGVWDTIVAIF
-579 SPVVQFFSDM
+579 APVVQFFSDM
-589 FWIAWST
+589 FSQAWT
-596 VVNIWKAAVE
+596 AICDVWNAAAG
-606 FFQGLWQGIVDIF
+606 FFGDVWNK
-619 TVVGQWFGDRFRE
+619 VVGVFQAVGTWFGDRFRE
-632 AWTAICDTWNQVA
+632 AWENV
-645 GFFRDVWNKIVGVF
+645 
-659 QSVGQW
+659 
-665 FSDRFREAWDN
+665 
-676 IKRIFAPVGEFFG
+676 KRVFAPVGQFFQDM
-689 NLWNTIVS
+689 WNTIVN
-697 KFKDIG
+697 KFTTIG
-703 RMVGEAISNT
+703 TAVGNAIGGA
-713 VKTAINWLIKK
+713 VKSVVNGIISG
-724 AEDSINGFIGLI
+724 AEKSINFFIGLI
-736 NGAANIINH
+736 NGAAGIINN

-751 PKVPEVR
+751 PKVPEVHFGR
-758 FKKLAAGTEHAE
+758 LAKGTEHAE

-786 PRGSKV
+786 PRGAKV

>member
-1 MASNNS
+1 MASNNN

-12 SAHDSASEVFAK
+12 SAQDSASEVFAK
-24 LAAAS
+24 LASAS

-43 QTAAGNAHKS
+43 QVAAGNAHKS

-67 MSSGLDNAA
+67 MTTGLDGAA
-76 SRVGSFLKTVAGVA
+76 SKVGSFLKGIAGVA
-90 ITGSAGFLAMGK
+90 VTGSVGFMAMGK

-136 KYARSD
+136 KYAKSD

-180 SLGKTTFQ
+180 SLGKTSFQ
-188 ELASIL
+188 ELSAIL
-194 GRVAATGSLDA
+194 GRVSATGNLDA
-205 TTFDM
+205 MTFDM

-219 KSLRGTKITADNLFK
+219 KSLRGTKITSEELFK

-273 DADTNKFIAGGA
+273 DANTNKFIEGGA

-290 NLIRDLTKEMGK
+290 NLIRGLTEEMNK

-321 EVIPKILDA
+321 EIIPKILDA

-342 LAAKIAA
+342 LAVKIAA
-349 GAFVALKV
+349 GAFVAFKA
-357 AALGLKVINVV
+357 AALGLKTINVV
-368 TGVVKGLHGA
+368 TGVIKGLHGA
-378 FLTCQTAAQGF
+378 FLSCQTAADGF
-389 KLGMEGIT
+389 KLGMEGIK
-397 GASQGVVSAK
+397 GASQGVTSAK

-446 ALVAGFIWLWNNV
+446 ALVAGFVWLWNNV

-465 FIGVWDGIKKG
+465 FIGVWDGIKNA
-476 VDDFAKWFKDSWDNT
+476 VDGFVEGFKN
-491 VKFFKDLW
+491 VF
-499 KGISKWFSDVWNGV
+499 NGV
-513 KDVFNAV
+513 VD
-520 VAWIKEWGLTVLAV
+520 WIKEWGLTVLAV
-534 IFWPFSLLLGFIIMK
+534 LFFPFSLLLGFIISK
-549 WNEISA
+549 WDEISA
-555 FFNGIAKWFSD
+555 FFSGVATWFAD
-566 FFKAVWQVIVDIF
+566 FFRGVWDTIVAIF
-579 SPVVQFFSDM
+579 TPVVQFFSDM
-589 FWIAWST
+589 FSQAWT
-596 VVNIWKAAVE
+596 AICDVWNAAAG
-606 FFQGLWQGIVDIF
+606 FFGEVWNK
-619 TVVGQWFGDRFRE
+619 VVGVFQAVGTWFGDRFRE
-632 AWTAICDTWNQVA
+632 AWENV
-645 GFFRDVWNKIVGVF
+645 
-659 QSVGQW
+659 
-665 FSDRFREAWDN
+665 
-676 IKRIFAPVGEFFG
+676 KRVFAPVGQFFQDM
-689 NLWNTIVS
+689 WNTIVN
-697 KFKDIG
+697 KFTTIG
-703 RMVGEAISNT
+703 TAVGNAIGGA
-713 VKTAINWLIKK
+713 VKSVVNGIISG
-724 AEDSINGFIGLI
+724 AEKSINFFIGLI
-736 NGAANIINH
+736 NGAAGIINN

-751 PKVPEVR
+751 PKVPEVHFGR
-758 FKKLAAGTEHAE
+758 LAKGTEHAE

-786 PRGSKV
+786 PRGAKV

-803 ENRER
+803 ENREK

-827 LASRIGYLVSQA
+827 LASRIGYLVSQT

>member
-1 MASNNS
+1 MASNNN

-12 SAHDSASEVFAK
+12 SAQDSASEVFAK
-24 LAAAS
+24 LASAS

-43 QTAAGNAHKS
+43 QVAAGNAHKS

-67 MSSGLDNAA
+67 MTTGLDGAA
-76 SRVGSFLKTVAGVA
+76 SKVGSFLKGIAGVA
-90 ITGSAGFLAMGK
+90 VTGSVGFMAMGK

-136 KYARSD
+136 KYAKSD

-180 SLGKTTFQ
+180 SLGKTSFQ
-188 ELASIL
+188 ELSAIL
-194 GRVAATGSLDA
+194 GRVSATGNLDA
-205 TTFDM
+205 MTFDM

-219 KSLRGTKITADNLFK
+219 KSLRGTKITSEELFK

-244 LEGRANTIDGALIR
+244 LEGRANTIDGVLIR

-273 DADTNKFIAGGA
+273 DANTNKFIEGGA

-290 NLIRDLTKEMGK
+290 NLIRGLTEEMNK

-342 LAAKIAA
+342 LAVKIAA
-349 GAFVALKV
+349 GAFVAFKA
-357 AALGLKVINVV
+357 AALGLKTINVV
-368 TGVVKGLHGA
+368 TGVIKGLHGA
-378 FLTCQTAAQGF
+378 FLSCQTAADGF
-389 KLGMEGIT
+389 KLGMEGIK
-397 GASQGVVSAK
+397 GASQGVTSAK

-465 FIGVWDGIKKG
+465 FIGVWDGIKNA
-476 VDDFAKWFKDSWDNT
+476 VDGFVEGFKN
-491 VKFFKDLW
+491 VF
-499 KGISKWFSDVWNGV
+499 NGV
-513 KDVFNAV
+513 VD
-520 VAWIKEWGLTVLAV
+520 WIKEWGLTVLAV
-534 IFWPFSLLLGFIIMK
+534 LFFPFSLLLGFIISK
-549 WNEISA
+549 WDEISA
-555 FFNGIAKWFSD
+555 FFSGVATWFAD
-566 FFKAVWQVIVDIF
+566 FFRGVWDTIVAIF
-579 SPVVQFFSDM
+579 TPVVQFFSDM
-589 FWIAWST
+589 FSQAWT
-596 VVNIWKAAVE
+596 AVCDVWNAAAG
-606 FFQGLWQGIVDIF
+606 FFGDVWNK
-619 TVVGQWFGDRFRE
+619 VVGVFQAVGTWFGDRFRE
-632 AWTAICDTWNQVA
+632 AWENV
-645 GFFRDVWNKIVGVF
+645 
-659 QSVGQW
+659 
-665 FSDRFREAWDN
+665 
-676 IKRIFAPVGEFFG
+676 KRVFAPVGQFFQDM
-689 NLWNTIVS
+689 WNTIVN
-697 KFKDIG
+697 KFTTIG
-703 RMVGEAISNT
+703 TAVGNAIGGA
-713 VKTAINWLIKK
+713 VKSVVNGIISG
-724 AEDSINGFIGLI
+724 AEKSINFFIGLI
-736 NGAANIINH
+736 NGAAGIINN

-751 PKVPEVR
+751 PKVPEVHFGR
-758 FKKLAAGTEHAE
+758 LAKGTEHAE

-786 PRGSKV
+786 PRGAKV

>member
-1 MASNNS
+1 MASNNN

-12 SAHDSASEVFAK
+12 SAQDSASEVFAK
-24 LAAAS
+24 LASAS

-43 QTAAGNAHKS
+43 QVAAGNAHKS

-67 MSSGLDNAA
+67 MTTGLDGAA
-76 SRVGSFLKTVAGVA
+76 SKVGSFLKGIAGVA
-90 ITGSAGFLAMGK
+90 VTGSVGFMAMGK

-136 KYARSD
+136 KYAKSD

-180 SLGKTTFQ
+180 SLGKTSFQ
-188 ELASIL
+188 ELSAIL
-194 GRVAATGSLDA
+194 GRVSATGNLDA
-205 TTFDM
+205 MTFDM

-219 KSLRGTKITADNLFK
+219 KSLRGTKITSEELFK

-273 DADTNKFIAGGA
+273 DANTNKFIEGGA

-290 NLIRDLTKEMGK
+290 NLIRGLTEEMNK

-321 EVIPKILDA
+321 EIIPKILDA

-342 LAAKIAA
+342 LAVKIAA
-349 GAFVALKV
+349 GAFVAFKA
-357 AALGLKVINVV
+357 AALGLKTINVV
-368 TGVVKGLHGA
+368 TGVIKGLHGA
-378 FLTCQTAAQGF
+378 FLSCQTAADGF
-389 KLGMEGIT
+389 KLGMEGIK
-397 GASQGVVSAK
+397 GASQGVTSAK

-465 FIGVWDGIKKG
+465 FIGAWDGIKNA
-476 VDDFAKWFKDSWDNT
+476 VDGFVEGFKN
-491 VKFFKDLW
+491 VF
-499 KGISKWFSDVWNGV
+499 NGV
-513 KDVFNAV
+513 VD
-520 VAWIKEWGLTVLAV
+520 WIKEWGLTVLAV
-534 IFWPFSLLLGFIIMK
+534 LFFPFSLLLGFIISK
-549 WNEISA
+549 WDEISA
-555 FFNGIAKWFSD
+555 FFSGVATWFAD
-566 FFKAVWQVIVDIF
+566 FFRGVWDTIVAIF
-579 SPVVQFFSDM
+579 TPVVQFFSDM
-589 FWIAWST
+589 FSQAWT
-596 VVNIWKAAVE
+596 AICDVWNAAAG
-606 FFQGLWQGIVDIF
+606 FFGEVWNK
-619 TVVGQWFGDRFRE
+619 VVGVFQAVGTWFGDRFRE
-632 AWTAICDTWNQVA
+632 AWENV
-645 GFFRDVWNKIVGVF
+645 
-659 QSVGQW
+659 
-665 FSDRFREAWDN
+665 
-676 IKRIFAPVGEFFG
+676 KRVFAPVGQFFQDM
-689 NLWNTIVS
+689 WNTIVN
-697 KFKDIG
+697 KFTTIG
-703 RMVGEAISNT
+703 TAVGNAIGGA
-713 VKTAINWLIKK
+713 VKSVVNGIISG
-724 AEDSINGFIGLI
+724 AEKSINFFIGLI
-736 NGAANIINH
+736 NGAAGIINN

-751 PKVPEVR
+751 PKVPEVHFGR
-758 FKKLAAGTEHAE
+758 LAKGTEHAE

-786 PRGSKV
+786 PRGAKV

>member
-1 MASNNS
+1 MASNNN

-12 SAHDSASEVFAK
+12 SAQDSASEVFAK
-24 LAAAS
+24 LASAS

-43 QTAAGNAHKS
+43 QVAAGNAHKS

-67 MSSGLDNAA
+67 MTTGLDGAA
-76 SRVGSFLKTVAGVA
+76 SKVGSFLKGIAGVA
-90 ITGSAGFLAMGK
+90 VTGSVGFMAMGK

-136 KYARSD
+136 KYAKSD

-180 SLGKTTFQ
+180 SLGKTSFQ
-188 ELASIL
+188 ELSAIL
-194 GRVAATGSLDA
+194 GRVSATGNLDA
-205 TTFDM
+205 MTFDM

-219 KSLRGTKITADNLFK
+219 KSLRGTKITSEELFK

-273 DADTNKFIAGGA
+273 DANTNKFIEGGA

-290 NLIRDLTKEMGK
+290 NLIRGLTEEMNK

-321 EVIPKILDA
+321 EIIPKILDA

-342 LAAKIAA
+342 LAVKIAA
-349 GAFVALKV
+349 GAFVAFKA
-357 AALGLKVINVV
+357 AALGLKTINVV
-368 TGVVKGLHGA
+368 TGVIKGLHGA
-378 FLTCQTAAQGF
+378 FLSCQTAADGF
-389 KLGMEGIT
+389 KLGMEGIK
-397 GASQGVVSAK
+397 GASQGVTSAK

-465 FIGVWDGIKKG
+465 FIGAWDGIKNA
-476 VDDFAKWFKDSWDNT
+476 VDGFVEGFKN
-491 VKFFKDLW
+491 VF
-499 KGISKWFSDVWNGV
+499 NGV
-513 KDVFNAV
+513 VD
-520 VAWIKEWGLTVLAV
+520 WIKEWGLTVLAV
-534 IFWPFSLLLGFIIMK
+534 LFFPFSLLLGFIISK
-549 WNEISA
+549 WDEISA
-555 FFNGIAKWFSD
+555 FFSGVATWFAD
-566 FFKAVWQVIVDIF
+566 FFRGVWDTIVAIF
-579 SPVVQFFSDM
+579 APVVQFFSDM
-589 FWIAWST
+589 FSQAWT
-596 VVNIWKAAVE
+596 AICDVWNAAAG
-606 FFQGLWQGIVDIF
+606 FFGDVWNK
-619 TVVGQWFGDRFRE
+619 VVGVFQAVGTWFGDRFRE
-632 AWTAICDTWNQVA
+632 AWENV
-645 GFFRDVWNKIVGVF
+645 
-659 QSVGQW
+659 
-665 FSDRFREAWDN
+665 
-676 IKRIFAPVGEFFG
+676 KRVFAPVGQFFKDM
-689 NLWNTIVS
+689 WNTIVN
-697 KFKDIG
+697 KFTTIG
-703 RMVGEAISNT
+703 TAVGNAIGGA
-713 VKTAINWLIKK
+713 VKSVVNGIISG
-724 AEDSINGFIGLI
+724 AEKSINFFIGLI
-736 NGAANIINH
+736 NGAAGIINN

-751 PKVPEVR
+751 PKVPEVHFGR
-758 FKKLAAGTEHAE
+758 LAKGTEHAE

-786 PRGSKV
+786 PRGAKV

>member
-1 MASNNS
+1 MASNNN

-12 SAHDSASEVFAK
+12 SAQDSASEVFAK
-24 LAAAS
+24 LASAS

-43 QTAAGNAHKS
+43 QVAAGNAHKS

-67 MSSGLDNAA
+67 MATGLDGAA
-76 SRVGSFLKTVAGVA
+76 SKVGSFLKGIAGVA
-90 ITGSAGFLAMGK
+90 VTGSVGFMAMGK

-136 KYARSD
+136 KYAKSD

-180 SLGKTTFQ
+180 SLGKTSFQ
-188 ELASIL
+188 ELSAIL
-194 GRVAATGSLDA
+194 GRVSATGNLDA
-205 TTFDM
+205 MTFDM

-219 KSLRGTKITADNLFK
+219 KSLRGTKITSEELFK

-273 DADTNKFIAGGA
+273 DANTNKFIEGGA

-290 NLIRDLTKEMGK
+290 NLIRGLTEEMNK

-321 EVIPKILDA
+321 EIIPKILDA

-342 LAAKIAA
+342 LAVKIAA
-349 GAFVALKV
+349 GAFVAFKA
-357 AALGLKVINVV
+357 AALGLKTINVV
-368 TGVVKGLHGA
+368 TGVIKGLHGA
-378 FLTCQTAAQGF
+378 FLSCQTAADGF
-389 KLGMEGIT
+389 KLGMEGIK
-397 GASQGVVSAK
+397 GASQGVTSAK

-465 FIGVWDGIKKG
+465 FIGAWDGIKNA
-476 VDDFAKWFKDSWDNT
+476 VDGFVEGFKN
-491 VKFFKDLW
+491 VF
-499 KGISKWFSDVWNGV
+499 NGV
-513 KDVFNAV
+513 VD
-520 VAWIKEWGLTVLAV
+520 WIKEWGLTVLAV
-534 IFWPFSLLLGFIIMK
+534 LFFPFSLLLGFIISK
-549 WNEISA
+549 WDEISA
-555 FFNGIAKWFSD
+555 FFSGVATWFAD
-566 FFKAVWQVIVDIF
+566 FFRGVWDTIVAVF
-579 SPVVQFFSDM
+579 APVVQFFSDM
-589 FWIAWST
+589 FSQAWT
-596 VVNIWKAAVE
+596 AICDVWNAAAG
-606 FFQGLWQGIVDIF
+606 FFGDVWNK
-619 TVVGQWFGDRFRE
+619 VVGIFQAVGTWFGDRFRE
-632 AWTAICDTWNQVA
+632 AWENVK
-645 GFFRDVWNKIVGVF
+645 RVF
-659 QSVGQW
+659 SPVGQ
-665 FSDRFREAWDN
+665 
-676 IKRIFAPVGEFFG
+676 FFQDM
-689 NLWNTIVS
+689 WNTIVN
-697 KFKDIG
+697 KFTTIG
-703 RMVGEAISNT
+703 TAVGNAIGGA
-713 VKTAINWLIKK
+713 VKSVVNGIISG
-724 AEDSINGFIGLI
+724 AEKSINFFIGLI
-736 NGAANIINH
+736 NGAAGIINN

-751 PKVPEVR
+751 PKVPEVHFGR
-758 FKKLAAGTEHAE
+758 LAKGTEHAE

-786 PRGSKV
+786 PRGAKV

>member
-1 MASNNS
+1 MASNNN

-12 SAHDSASEVFAK
+12 SAQDSASEVFAK
-24 LAAAS
+24 LASAS

-43 QTAAGNAHKS
+43 QVAAGNAHKS

-67 MSSGLDNAA
+67 MATGLDGAA
-76 SRVGSFLKTVAGVA
+76 SKVGSFLKGIAGVA
-90 ITGSAGFLAMGK
+90 VTGSAGFMAMGK

-136 KYARSD
+136 KYAKSD

-180 SLGKTTFQ
+180 SLGKTSFQ
-188 ELASIL
+188 ELSAIL
-194 GRVAATGSLDA
+194 GRVSATGNLDA
-205 TTFDM
+205 MTFDM

-219 KSLRGTKITADNLFK
+219 KSLRGTKITSEELFK

-273 DADTNKFIAGGA
+273 DANTNKFIEGGA

-290 NLIRDLTKEMGK
+290 NLIRGLTEEMNK

-321 EVIPKILDA
+321 EIIPKILDA

-342 LAAKIAA
+342 LAVKIAA
-349 GAFVALKV
+349 GAFVAFKA
-357 AALGLKVINVV
+357 AALGLKTINVV
-368 TGVVKGLHGA
+368 TGVIKGLHGA
-378 FLTCQTAAQGF
+378 FLSCQTAADGF
-389 KLGMEGIT
+389 KLGMEGIK
-397 GASQGVVSAK
+397 GASQGVTSAK

-446 ALVAGFIWLWNNV
+446 ALVAGFVWLWNNV

-465 FIGVWDGIKKG
+465 FIGVWDGIKNA
-476 VDDFAKWFKDSWDNT
+476 VDSFVEGFKN
-491 VKFFKDLW
+491 VF
-499 KGISKWFSDVWNGV
+499 NGV
-513 KDVFNAV
+513 VD
-520 VAWIKEWGLTVLAV
+520 WIKEWGLTVLAV
-534 IFWPFSLLLGFIIMK
+534 LFFPFSLLLGFIISK
-549 WNEISA
+549 WDEISA
-555 FFNGIAKWFSD
+555 FFSGVATWFAD
-566 FFKAVWQVIVDIF
+566 FFRGVWDTIVAIF
-579 SPVVQFFSDM
+579 TPVVQFFSDM
-589 FWIAWST
+589 FSQAWT
-596 VVNIWKAAVE
+596 AICDVWNAAAG
-606 FFQGLWQGIVDIF
+606 FFGDVWNK
-619 TVVGQWFGDRFRE
+619 VVGVFQAVGTWFGDRFRE
-632 AWTAICDTWNQVA
+632 AWENV
-645 GFFRDVWNKIVGVF
+645 
-659 QSVGQW
+659 
-665 FSDRFREAWDN
+665 
-676 IKRIFAPVGEFFG
+676 KRVFAPVGQFFQDM
-689 NLWNTIVS
+689 WNTIVN
-697 KFKDIG
+697 KFTTIG
-703 RMVGEAISNT
+703 TAVGNAIGGA
-713 VKTAINWLIKK
+713 VKSVVNGIISG
-724 AEDSINGFIGLI
+724 AEKSINFFIGLI
-736 NGAANIINH
+736 NGAAGIINN

-751 PKVPEVR
+751 PKVPEVHFGR
-758 FKKLAAGTEHAE
+758 LAKGTEHAE

-786 PRGSKV
+786 PRGAKV

>member
-1 MASNNS
+1 MASNNN

-12 SAHDSASEVFAK
+12 SAQDSASEVFAK
-24 LAAAS
+24 LASAS

-43 QTAAGNAHKS
+43 QVAAGNAHKS

-67 MSSGLDNAA
+67 MATGLDGAA
-76 SRVGSFLKTVAGVA
+76 SKVGSFLKGIAGVA
-90 ITGSAGFLAMGK
+90 VTGSVGFMAMGK

-136 KYARSD
+136 KYAKSD

-180 SLGKTTFQ
+180 SLGKTSFQ
-188 ELASIL
+188 ELSAIL
-194 GRVAATGSLDA
+194 GRVSATGNLDA
-205 TTFDM
+205 MTFDM

-219 KSLRGTKITADNLFK
+219 KSLRGTKITSEELFK

-273 DADTNKFIAGGA
+273 DANTNKFIEGGA

-290 NLIRDLTKEMGK
+290 NLIRGLTEEMNK

-321 EVIPKILDA
+321 EIIPKILDA

-342 LAAKIAA
+342 LAVKIAA
-349 GAFVALKV
+349 GAFVAFKA
-357 AALGLKVINVV
+357 AALGLKTINVV
-368 TGVVKGLHGA
+368 TGVIKGLHGA
-378 FLTCQTAAQGF
+378 FLSCQTAADGF
-389 KLGMEGIT
+389 KLGMEGIK
-397 GASQGVVSAK
+397 GASQGVTSAK

-446 ALVAGFIWLWNNV
+446 ALVAGFVWLWNNV

-465 FIGVWDGIKKG
+465 FIGAWDGIKNA
-476 VDDFAKWFKDSWDNT
+476 VDGFVEGFKN
-491 VKFFKDLW
+491 VF
-499 KGISKWFSDVWNGV
+499 NGV
-513 KDVFNAV
+513 VD
-520 VAWIKEWGLTVLAV
+520 WIKEWGLTVLAV
-534 IFWPFSLLLGFIIMK
+534 LFFPFSLLLGFIISK
-549 WNEISA
+549 WDEISA
-555 FFNGIAKWFSD
+555 FFSGVATWFAD
-566 FFKAVWQVIVDIF
+566 FFRGVWDTIVAIF
-579 SPVVQFFSDM
+579 TPVVQFFSDM
-589 FWIAWST
+589 FSQAWT
-596 VVNIWKAAVE
+596 AICDVWNAVAG
-606 FFQGLWQGIVDIF
+606 FFGKVWNK
-619 TVVGQWFGDRFRE
+619 VVGIFQAVGTWFGDRFRE
-632 AWTAICDTWNQVA
+632 AWENV
-645 GFFRDVWNKIVGVF
+645 
-659 QSVGQW
+659 
-665 FSDRFREAWDN
+665 
-676 IKRIFAPVGEFFG
+676 KRVFAPVGQFFQDM
-689 NLWNTIVS
+689 WNTIVN
-697 KFKDIG
+697 KFTTIG
-703 RMVGEAISNT
+703 TAVGNAIGGA
-713 VKTAINWLIKK
+713 VKSVVNGIISG
-724 AEDSINGFIGLI
+724 AEKSINFFIGLI
-736 NGAANIINH
+736 NGAAGIINN

-751 PKVPEVR
+751 PKVPEVHFGR
-758 FKKLAAGTEHAE
+758 LAKGTEHAE

-786 PRGSKV
+786 PRGAKV

>member
-1 MASNNS
+1 MASNNN

-12 SAHDSASEVFAK
+12 SAQDSASEVFAK
-24 LAAAS
+24 LASAS

-43 QTAAGNAHKS
+43 QVAAGNAHKS

-67 MSSGLDNAA
+67 MATGLDGAA
-76 SRVGSFLKTVAGVA
+76 SKVGSFLKGIAGVA
-90 ITGSAGFLAMGK
+90 VTGSVGFMAMGK

-136 KYARSD
+136 KYAKSD

-171 KVKILSKGV
+171 NVKILSKGV
-180 SLGKTTFQ
+180 SLGKTSFQ
-188 ELASIL
+188 ELSAIL
-194 GRVAATGSLDA
+194 GRVSATGNLDA
-205 TTFDM
+205 MTFDM

-219 KSLRGTKITADNLFK
+219 KSLRGTKITSEELFK

-273 DADTNKFIAGGA
+273 DANTNKFIEGGA

-290 NLIRDLTKEMGK
+290 NLIRGLTAEMNK

-321 EVIPKILDA
+321 EIIPKILDA

-342 LAAKIAA
+342 LAVKIAA
-349 GAFVALKV
+349 GAFVAFKA
-357 AALGLKVINVV
+357 AALGLKTINVV
-368 TGVVKGLHGA
+368 TGVIKGLHGA
-378 FLTCQTAAQGF
+378 FLSCQTAADGF
-389 KLGMEGIT
+389 KLGMEGIK
-397 GASQGVVSAK
+397 GASQGVTSAK

-465 FIGVWDGIKKG
+465 FIGAWDGIKNA
-476 VDDFAKWFKDSWDNT
+476 VDGFVEGFKN
-491 VKFFKDLW
+491 VF
-499 KGISKWFSDVWNGV
+499 NGV
-513 KDVFNAV
+513 VD
-520 VAWIKEWGLTVLAV
+520 WIKEWGLTVLAV
-534 IFWPFSLLLGFIIMK
+534 LFFPFSLLLGFIISK
-549 WNEISA
+549 WDEISA
-555 FFNGIAKWFSD
+555 FFSGVATWFAD
-566 FFKAVWQVIVDIF
+566 FFRGVWDTIVAIF
-579 SPVVQFFSDM
+579 TPVVQFFSDM
-589 FWIAWST
+589 FSQAWT
-596 VVNIWKAAVE
+596 AICDVWNAAAG
-606 FFQGLWQGIVDIF
+606 FFGDVWNK
-619 TVVGQWFGDRFRE
+619 VVGVFQAVGTWFGDRFRE
-632 AWTAICDTWNQVA
+632 AWENV
-645 GFFRDVWNKIVGVF
+645 
-659 QSVGQW
+659 
-665 FSDRFREAWDN
+665 
-676 IKRIFAPVGEFFG
+676 KRVFAPVGQFFQDM
-689 NLWNTIVS
+689 WNTIVN
-697 KFKDIG
+697 KFTTIG
-703 RMVGEAISNT
+703 TAVGNAIGGA
-713 VKTAINWLIKK
+713 VKSVVNGIISG
-724 AEDSINGFIGLI
+724 AEKSINFFIGLI
-736 NGAANIINH
+736 NGAAGIINN

-751 PKVPEVR
+751 PKVPEVHFGR
-758 FKKLAAGTEHAE
+758 LAKGTEHAE

-786 PRGSKV
+786 PRGAKV

>member
-1 MASNNS
+1 MASNNN

-12 SAHDSASEVFAK
+12 SAQDSASEVFAK
-24 LAAAS
+24 LASAS

-43 QTAAGNAHKS
+43 QVAAGNAHKS

-67 MSSGLDNAA
+67 MATGLDGAA
-76 SRVGSFLKTVAGVA
+76 SKVGSFLKGIAGVA
-90 ITGSAGFLAMGK
+90 VTGSVGFMAMGK

-136 KYARSD
+136 KYAKSD

-180 SLGKTTFQ
+180 SLGKTSFQ
-188 ELASIL
+188 ELSAIL
-194 GRVAATGSLDA
+194 GRVSATGNLDA
-205 TTFDM
+205 MTFDM

-219 KSLRGTKITADNLFK
+219 KSLRGTKITSEELFK

-273 DADTNKFIAGGA
+273 DANTNKFIEGGA

-290 NLIRDLTKEMGK
+290 NLIRGLTEEMNK

-342 LAAKIAA
+342 LAVKIAA
-349 GAFVALKV
+349 GAFVAFKA
-357 AALGLKVINVV
+357 AALGLKTINVV
-368 TGVVKGLHGA
+368 TGVIKGLHGA
-378 FLTCQTAAQGF
+378 FLSCQTAADGF
-389 KLGMEGIT
+389 KLGMEGIK
-397 GASQGVVSAK
+397 GASQGVTSAK

-465 FIGVWDGIKKG
+465 FIGAWDGIKNA
-476 VDDFAKWFKDSWDNT
+476 VDGFVEGFKN
-491 VKFFKDLW
+491 VF
-499 KGISKWFSDVWNGV
+499 NGV
-513 KDVFNAV
+513 VD
-520 VAWIKEWGLTVLAV
+520 WIKEWGLTVLAV
-534 IFWPFSLLLGFIIMK
+534 LFFPFSLLLGFIISK
-549 WNEISA
+549 WDEISA
-555 FFNGIAKWFSD
+555 FFSGVATWFAD
-566 FFKAVWQVIVDIF
+566 FFRGVWDTIVAIF
-579 SPVVQFFSDM
+579 APVVQFFSDM
-589 FWIAWST
+589 FSQAWT
-596 VVNIWKAAVE
+596 AICDVWNAAAG
-606 FFQGLWQGIVDIF
+606 FFGEVWNK
-619 TVVGQWFGDRFRE
+619 VVGVFQAVGTWFGDRFRE
-632 AWTAICDTWNQVA
+632 AWENV
-645 GFFRDVWNKIVGVF
+645 
-659 QSVGQW
+659 
-665 FSDRFREAWDN
+665 
-676 IKRIFAPVGEFFG
+676 KRVFAPVGQFFQDM
-689 NLWNTIVS
+689 WNTIVN
-697 KFKDIG
+697 KFTTIG
-703 RMVGEAISNT
+703 TAVGNAIGGA
-713 VKTAINWLIKK
+713 VKSVVNGIISG
-724 AEDSINGFIGLI
+724 AEKSINFFIGLI
-736 NGAANIINH
+736 NGAAGIINN

-751 PKVPEVR
+751 PKVPEVHFGR
-758 FKKLAAGTEHAE
+758 LAKGTEHAE

-786 PRGSKV
+786 PRGAKV

>member
-1 MASNNS
+1 MASNNN

-12 SAHDSASEVFAK
+12 SAQDSASEVFAK
-24 LAAAS
+24 LASAS

-43 QTAAGNAHKS
+43 QVAAGNAHKS
-53 FRDFLTNTQSGLSR
+53 FRDFLTNTQSGLSK
-67 MSSGLDNAA
+67 MATGLDGAA
-76 SRVGSFLKTVAGVA
+76 SKVGSFLKGIAGVA
-90 ITGSAGFLAMGK
+90 VTGSVGFMAMGK

-136 KYARSD
+136 KYAKSD

-180 SLGKTTFQ
+180 SLGKTSFQ
-188 ELASIL
+188 ELSAIL
-194 GRVAATGSLDA
+194 GRVSATGNLDA
-205 TTFDM
+205 MTFDM

-219 KSLRGTKITADNLFK
+219 KSLRGTKITSEELFK

-273 DADTNKFIAGGA
+273 DANTNKFIEGGA

-290 NLIRDLTKEMGK
+290 NLIRGLTAEMNK

-321 EVIPKILDA
+321 EIIPKILDA

-342 LAAKIAA
+342 LAVKIAA
-349 GAFVALKV
+349 GAFVAFKA
-357 AALGLKVINVV
+357 AALGLKTINVV
-368 TGVVKGLHGA
+368 TGVIKGLHGA
-378 FLTCQTAAQGF
+378 FLSCQTAADGF
-389 KLGMEGIT
+389 KLGMEGIK
-397 GASQGVVSAK
+397 GASQGVTSAK

-465 FIGVWDGIKKG
+465 FIGAWDGIKNA
-476 VDDFAKWFKDSWDNT
+476 VDGFVEGFKN
-491 VKFFKDLW
+491 VF
-499 KGISKWFSDVWNGV
+499 NGV
-513 KDVFNAV
+513 VD
-520 VAWIKEWGLTVLAV
+520 WIKEWGLTVLAV
-534 IFWPFSLLLGFIIMK
+534 LFFPFSLLLGFIISK
-549 WNEISA
+549 WDEISA
-555 FFNGIAKWFSD
+555 FFSGVATWFAD
-566 FFKAVWQVIVDIF
+566 FFRGVWDTIVAIF
-579 SPVVQFFSDM
+579 APVVQFFSDM
-589 FWIAWST
+589 FSQAWT
-596 VVNIWKAAVE
+596 AICDVWNAAAG
-606 FFQGLWQGIVDIF
+606 FFGEVWNK
-619 TVVGQWFGDRFRE
+619 VVGVFQAVGTWFGDRFRE
-632 AWTAICDTWNQVA
+632 AWENV
-645 GFFRDVWNKIVGVF
+645 
-659 QSVGQW
+659 
-665 FSDRFREAWDN
+665 
-676 IKRIFAPVGEFFG
+676 KRVFAPVGQFFQDM
-689 NLWNTIVS
+689 WNTIVN
-697 KFKDIG
+697 KFTTIG
-703 RMVGEAISNT
+703 TAVGNAIGGA
-713 VKTAINWLIKK
+713 VKSVVNGIISG
-724 AEDSINGFIGLI
+724 AEKSINFFIGLI
-736 NGAANIINH
+736 NGAAGIINN

-751 PKVPEVR
+751 PKVPEVHFGR
-758 FKKLAAGTEHAE
+758 LAKGTEHAE

-786 PRGSKV
+786 PRGAKV

>member
-1 MASNNS
+1 MASNNN

-12 SAHDSASEVFAK
+12 SAQDSASEVFAK
-24 LAAAS
+24 LASAS

-43 QTAAGNAHKS
+43 QVAAGNAHKS

-67 MSSGLDNAA
+67 MTTGLDGAA
-76 SRVGSFLKTVAGVA
+76 SKVGSFLKGIAGVA
-90 ITGSAGFLAMGK
+90 VTGSVGFMAMGK

-136 KYARSD
+136 KYAKSD

-180 SLGKTTFQ
+180 SLGKTSFQ
-188 ELASIL
+188 ELSAIL
-194 GRVAATGSLDA
+194 GRVSATGNLDA
-205 TTFDM
+205 MTFDM

-219 KSLRGTKITADNLFK
+219 KSLRGTKITSEELFK

-273 DADTNKFIAGGA
+273 DANTNKFIAGGA

-290 NLIRDLTKEMGK
+290 NLIRGLTEEMNK

-321 EVIPKILDA
+321 EIIPKILDA

-342 LAAKIAA
+342 LAVKIAA
-349 GAFVALKV
+349 GAFVAFKA
-357 AALGLKVINVV
+357 AALGLKTINVV
-368 TGVVKGLHGA
+368 TGVIKGLHGA
-378 FLTCQTAAQGF
+378 FLSCQTAADGF
-389 KLGMEGIT
+389 KLGMEGIK
-397 GASQGVVSAK
+397 GASQGVTSAK

-446 ALVAGFIWLWNNV
+446 ALVAGFVWLWNNV

-465 FIGVWDGIKKG
+465 FIGAWDGIKNA
-476 VDDFAKWFKDSWDNT
+476 VDGFVEGFKN
-491 VKFFKDLW
+491 VF
-499 KGISKWFSDVWNGV
+499 NGV
-513 KDVFNAV
+513 VD
-520 VAWIKEWGLTVLAV
+520 WIKEWGLTVLAV
-534 IFWPFSLLLGFIIMK
+534 LFFPFSLLLGFIISK
-549 WNEISA
+549 WDEISA
-555 FFNGIAKWFSD
+555 FFSGVATWFAD
-566 FFKAVWQVIVDIF
+566 FFRGVWDTIVAIF
-579 SPVVQFFSDM
+579 APVVQFFSDM
-589 FWIAWST
+589 FSQAWT
-596 VVNIWKAAVE
+596 AICDVWNAAAG
-606 FFQGLWQGIVDIF
+606 FFGDVWNK
-619 TVVGQWFGDRFRE
+619 VVGVFQAVGTWFGDRFRE
-632 AWTAICDTWNQVA
+632 AWENV
-645 GFFRDVWNKIVGVF
+645 
-659 QSVGQW
+659 
-665 FSDRFREAWDN
+665 
-676 IKRIFAPVGEFFG
+676 KRVFAPVGQFFQDM
-689 NLWNTIVS
+689 WNTIVN
-697 KFKDIG
+697 KFTTIG
-703 RMVGEAISNT
+703 TAVGNAIGGA
-713 VKTAINWLIKK
+713 VKSVVNGIISG
-724 AEDSINGFIGLI
+724 AEKSINFFIGLI
-736 NGAANIINH
+736 NGAAGIINN

-751 PKVPEVR
+751 PKVPEVHFGR
-758 FKKLAAGTEHAE
+758 LAKGTEHAE

-786 PRGSKV
+786 PRGAKV

>member
-1 MASNNS
+1 MASNNN

-12 SAHDSASEVFAK
+12 SAQDSASEVFAK
-24 LAAAS
+24 LASAS

-43 QTAAGNAHKS
+43 QVAAGNAHKS

-67 MSSGLDNAA
+67 IATGLDGAA
-76 SRVGSFLKTVAGVA
+76 SKVGSFLKGIAGVA
-90 ITGSAGFLAMGK
+90 VTGSVGFMAMGK

-136 KYARSD
+136 KYAKSD

-180 SLGKTTFQ
+180 SLGKTSFQ
-188 ELASIL
+188 ELSAIL
-194 GRVAATGSLDA
+194 GRVSATGNLDA
-205 TTFDM
+205 MTFDM

-219 KSLRGTKITADNLFK
+219 KSLRGTKITSEELFK

-273 DADTNKFIAGGA
+273 DANTNKFIEGGA

-290 NLIRDLTKEMGK
+290 NLIRGLTEEMNK

-342 LAAKIAA
+342 LAVKIAA
-349 GAFVALKV
+349 GAFVAFKA
-357 AALGLKVINVV
+357 AALGLKTINVV
-368 TGVVKGLHGA
+368 TGVIKGLHGA
-378 FLTCQTAAQGF
+378 FLSCQTAADGF
-389 KLGMEGIT
+389 KLGMEGIK
-397 GASQGVVSAK
+397 GASQGVTSAK

-465 FIGVWDGIKKG
+465 FIGAWDGIKNA
-476 VDDFAKWFKDSWDNT
+476 VDGFVEGFKN
-491 VKFFKDLW
+491 VF
-499 KGISKWFSDVWNGV
+499 NGV
-513 KDVFNAV
+513 VD
-520 VAWIKEWGLTVLAV
+520 WIKEWGLTVLAV
-534 IFWPFSLLLGFIIMK
+534 LFFPFSLLLGFIISK
-549 WNEISA
+549 WDEISA
-555 FFNGIAKWFSD
+555 FFSGVATWFAD
-566 FFKAVWQVIVDIF
+566 FFRGVWDTIVAIF
-579 SPVVQFFSDM
+579 APVVQFFSDM
-589 FWIAWST
+589 FSQAWT
-596 VVNIWKAAVE
+596 AICDVWNAAAG
-606 FFQGLWQGIVDIF
+606 FFGDVWNK
-619 TVVGQWFGDRFRE
+619 VVGIFQAVGTWFGDRFRE
-632 AWTAICDTWNQVA
+632 AWENV
-645 GFFRDVWNKIVGVF
+645 
-659 QSVGQW
+659 
-665 FSDRFREAWDN
+665 
-676 IKRIFAPVGEFFG
+676 KRVFAPVGQFFQDM
-689 NLWNTIVS
+689 WNTIVN
-697 KFKDIG
+697 KFTTIG
-703 RMVGEAISNT
+703 TAVGNAIGGA
-713 VKTAINWLIKK
+713 VKSVVNGIISG
-724 AEDSINGFIGLI
+724 AEKSINFFIGLI
-736 NGAANIINH
+736 NGAAGIINN

-751 PKVPEVR
+751 PKVPEVHFGR
-758 FKKLAAGTEHAE
+758 LAKGTEHAE

-786 PRGSKV
+786 PRGAKV

>member
-1 MASNNS
+1 MASNNN

-12 SAHDSASEVFAK
+12 SAQDSASEVFAK
-24 LAAAS
+24 LASAS

-43 QTAAGNAHKS
+43 QVAAGNAHKS
-53 FRDFLTNTQSGLSR
+53 FRDFLANTQSGLSR
-67 MSSGLDNAA
+67 MTTGLDGAA
-76 SRVGSFLKTVAGVA
+76 SKVGSFLKGIAGVA
-90 ITGSAGFLAMGK
+90 VTGSVGFMAMGK

-136 KYARSD
+136 KYAKSD

-180 SLGKTTFQ
+180 SLGKTSFQ
-188 ELASIL
+188 ELSAIL
-194 GRVAATGSLDA
+194 GRVSATGNLDA
-205 TTFDM
+205 MTFDM

-219 KSLRGTKITADNLFK
+219 KSLRGTKITSEELFK

-273 DADTNKFIAGGA
+273 DANTNKFIEGGA

-290 NLIRDLTKEMGK
+290 NLIRGLTEEMNK

-321 EVIPKILDA
+321 EIIPKILDA

-342 LAAKIAA
+342 LAVKIAA
-349 GAFVALKV
+349 GAFVAFKA
-357 AALGLKVINVV
+357 AALGLKTINVV
-368 TGVVKGLHGA
+368 TGVIKGLHGA
-378 FLTCQTAAQGF
+378 FLSCQTAADGF
-389 KLGMEGIT
+389 KLGMEGIK
-397 GASQGVVSAK
+397 GASQGVTSAK

-465 FIGVWDGIKKG
+465 FIGAWDGIKNAVDGFVEG
-476 VDDFAKWFKDSWDNT
+476 VKNVF
-491 VKFFKDLW
+491 
-499 KGISKWFSDVWNGV
+499 NGV
-513 KDVFNAV
+513 VD
-520 VAWIKEWGLTVLAV
+520 WIKEWGLTVLAV
-534 IFWPFSLLLGFIIMK
+534 LFFPFSLLLGFIISK
-549 WNEISA
+549 WDEISA
-555 FFNGIAKWFSD
+555 FFSGVATWFAD
-566 FFKAVWQVIVDIF
+566 FFRGVWDTIVAIF
-579 SPVVQFFSDM
+579 APVVQFFSDM
-589 FWIAWST
+589 FSQAWT
-596 VVNIWKAAVE
+596 AICDVWNAAAG
-606 FFQGLWQGIVDIF
+606 FFGDVWSK
-619 TVVGQWFGDRFRE
+619 VVGVFQAVGTWFGDRFRE
-632 AWTAICDTWNQVA
+632 AWENV
-645 GFFRDVWNKIVGVF
+645 
-659 QSVGQW
+659 
-665 FSDRFREAWDN
+665 
-676 IKRIFAPVGEFFG
+676 KRVFAPVGQFFQDM
-689 NLWNTIVS
+689 WNTIVN
-697 KFKDIG
+697 KFTTIG
-703 RMVGEAISNT
+703 TAVGNAIGGA
-713 VKTAINWLIKK
+713 VKSVVNGIISG
-724 AEDSINGFIGLI
+724 AEKSINFFIGLI
-736 NGAANIINH
+736 NGAAGIINN

-751 PKVPEVR
+751 PKVPEVHFGR
-758 FKKLAAGTEHAE
+758 LAKGTEHAE

-786 PRGSKV
+786 PRGAKV

>member
-1 MASNNS
+1 MASNNN

-12 SAHDSASEVFAK
+12 SAQDSASEVFAK
-24 LAAAS
+24 LASAS

-43 QTAAGNAHKS
+43 QVAAGNAHKS
-53 FRDFLTNTQSGLSR
+53 FRDFLANTQSGLSR
-67 MSSGLDNAA
+67 MTTGLDGAA
-76 SRVGSFLKTVAGVA
+76 SKVGSFLKGIAGVA
-90 ITGSAGFLAMGK
+90 VTGSVGFMAMGK

-136 KYARSD
+136 KYAKSD

-180 SLGKTTFQ
+180 SLGKTSFQ
-188 ELASIL
+188 ELSAIL
-194 GRVAATGSLDA
+194 GRVSATGNLDA
-205 TTFDM
+205 MTFDM

-219 KSLRGTKITADNLFK
+219 KSLRGTKITSEELFK

-273 DADTNKFIAGGA
+273 DANTNKFIEGGA

-290 NLIRDLTKEMGK
+290 NLIRGLTEEMNK

-321 EVIPKILDA
+321 EIIPKILDA

-342 LAAKIAA
+342 LAVKIAA
-349 GAFVALKV
+349 GAFVAFKA
-357 AALGLKVINVV
+357 AALGLKTINVV
-368 TGVVKGLHGA
+368 TGVIKGLHGA
-378 FLTCQTAAQGF
+378 FLSCQTAADGF
-389 KLGMEGIT
+389 KLGMEGIK
-397 GASQGVVSAK
+397 GASQGVTSAK

-428 LGIAFATNPIGAT
+428 LGIAFAANPIGAT

-465 FIGVWDGIKKG
+465 FIGAWDGIKNAVDGFVEG
-476 VDDFAKWFKDSWDNT
+476 VKNVF
-491 VKFFKDLW
+491 
-499 KGISKWFSDVWNGV
+499 NGV
-513 KDVFNAV
+513 VD
-520 VAWIKEWGLTVLAV
+520 WIKEWGLTVLAV
-534 IFWPFSLLLGFIIMK
+534 LFFPFSLLLGFIISK
-549 WNEISA
+549 WDEISA
-555 FFNGIAKWFSD
+555 FFSGVATWFAD
-566 FFKAVWQVIVDIF
+566 FFRGVWDTIVAIF
-579 SPVVQFFSDM
+579 APVVQFFSDM
-589 FWIAWST
+589 FSQAWT
-596 VVNIWKAAVE
+596 AICDVWNAAAG
-606 FFQGLWQGIVDIF
+606 FFGDVWSK
-619 TVVGQWFGDRFRE
+619 VVGVFQAVGTWFGDRFRE
-632 AWTAICDTWNQVA
+632 AWENV
-645 GFFRDVWNKIVGVF
+645 
-659 QSVGQW
+659 
-665 FSDRFREAWDN
+665 
-676 IKRIFAPVGEFFG
+676 KRVFAPVGQFFQDM
-689 NLWNTIVS
+689 WNTIVN
-697 KFKDIG
+697 KFTTIG
-703 RMVGEAISNT
+703 TAVGNAIGGA
-713 VKTAINWLIKK
+713 VKSVVNGIISG
-724 AEDSINGFIGLI
+724 AEKSINFFIGLI
-736 NGAANIINH
+736 NGAAGIINN

-751 PKVPEVR
+751 PKVPEVHFGR
-758 FKKLAAGTEHAE
+758 LAKGTEHAE

-786 PRGSKV
+786 PRGAKV

>member
-1 MASNNS
+1 MASNNN

-12 SAHDSASEVFAK
+12 SAQDSASEVFAK
-24 LAAAS
+24 LASAS

-43 QTAAGNAHKS
+43 QVAAGNAHKS

-67 MSSGLDNAA
+67 MTTGLDGAA
-76 SRVGSFLKTVAGVA
+76 SKVGSFLKGIAGVA
-90 ITGSAGFLAMGK
+90 VTGSVGFMAMGK

-136 KYARSD
+136 KYAKSD

-180 SLGKTTFQ
+180 SLGKTSFQ
-188 ELASIL
+188 ELSAIL
-194 GRVAATGSLDA
+194 GRVSATGNLDA
-205 TTFDM
+205 MTFDM

-219 KSLRGTKITADNLFK
+219 KSLRGTKITSEELFK

-273 DADTNKFIAGGA
+273 DANTNKFIEGGA

-290 NLIRDLTKEMGK
+290 NLIRGLTAEMNK

-321 EVIPKILDA
+321 EIIPKILDA

-342 LAAKIAA
+342 LAVKIAA
-349 GAFVALKV
+349 GAFVAFKA
-357 AALGLKVINVV
+357 AALGLKTINVV
-368 TGVVKGLHGA
+368 TGVIKGLHGA
-378 FLTCQTAAQGF
+378 FLSCQTAADGF
-389 KLGMEGIT
+389 KLGMEGIK
-397 GASQGVVSAK
+397 GASQGVTSAK

-465 FIGVWDGIKKG
+465 FIGAWDGIKNA
-476 VDDFAKWFKDSWDNT
+476 VDGFVEGFKN
-491 VKFFKDLW
+491 VF
-499 KGISKWFSDVWNGV
+499 NGV
-513 KDVFNAV
+513 VD
-520 VAWIKEWGLTVLAV
+520 WIKEWGLTVLAV
-534 IFWPFSLLLGFIIMK
+534 LFFPFSLLLGFIISK
-549 WNEISA
+549 WDEISA
-555 FFNGIAKWFSD
+555 FFSGVATWFAD
-566 FFKAVWQVIVDIF
+566 FFRGVWDTIVAIF
-579 SPVVQFFSDM
+579 TPVVQFFSDM
-589 FWIAWST
+589 FSQAWT
-596 VVNIWKAAVE
+596 AVCDVWNAAAG
-606 FFQGLWQGIVDIF
+606 FFGDVWNK
-619 TVVGQWFGDRFRE
+619 VVGIFQAVGTWFGDRFRE
-632 AWTAICDTWNQVA
+632 AWENV
-645 GFFRDVWNKIVGVF
+645 
-659 QSVGQW
+659 
-665 FSDRFREAWDN
+665 
-676 IKRIFAPVGEFFG
+676 KRVFAPVGQFFQDM
-689 NLWNTIVS
+689 WNTIVN
-697 KFKDIG
+697 KFTTIG
-703 RMVGEAISNT
+703 TAVGNAIGGA
-713 VKTAINWLIKK
+713 VKSVVNGIISG
-724 AEDSINGFIGLI
+724 AEKSINFFIGLI
-736 NGAANIINH
+736 NGAAGIINN

-751 PKVPEVR
+751 PKVPEVHFGR
-758 FKKLAAGTEHAE
+758 LAKGTEHAE

-786 PRGSKV
+786 PRGAKV

>member
-1 MASNNS
+1 MASNNN

-12 SAHDSASEVFAK
+12 SAQDSASEVFAK
-24 LAAAS
+24 LASAS

-43 QTAAGNAHKS
+43 QVAAGNAHKS

-67 MSSGLDNAA
+67 MTTGLDGAA
-76 SRVGSFLKTVAGVA
+76 SKVGSFLKGIAGVA
-90 ITGSAGFLAMGK
+90 VTGSVGFMAMGK

-136 KYARSD
+136 KYAKSD

-180 SLGKTTFQ
+180 SLGKTSFQ
-188 ELASIL
+188 ELSAIL
-194 GRVAATGSLDA
+194 GRVSATGNLDA
-205 TTFDM
+205 MTFDM

-219 KSLRGTKITADNLFK
+219 KSLRGTKITSEELFK

-273 DADTNKFIAGGA
+273 DANTNKFIEGGA

-290 NLIRDLTKEMGK
+290 NLIRGLTEEMNK

-321 EVIPKILDA
+321 EIIPKILDA

-342 LAAKIAA
+342 LAVKIAA
-349 GAFVALKV
+349 GAFVAFKA
-357 AALGLKVINVV
+357 AALGLKTINVV
-368 TGVVKGLHGA
+368 TGVIKGLHGA
-378 FLTCQTAAQGF
+378 FLSCQTAADGF
-389 KLGMEGIT
+389 KLGMEGIK
-397 GASQGVVSAK
+397 GASQGVTSAK

-441 IIAVT
+441 IIAIT

-465 FIGVWDGIKKG
+465 FIGAWDGIKNA
-476 VDDFAKWFKDSWDNT
+476 VDGFVEGFKN
-491 VKFFKDLW
+491 VF
-499 KGISKWFSDVWNGV
+499 NGV
-513 KDVFNAV
+513 VD
-520 VAWIKEWGLTVLAV
+520 WIKEWGLTVLAV
-534 IFWPFSLLLGFIIMK
+534 LFFPFSLLLGFIISK
-549 WNEISA
+549 WDEISA
-555 FFNGIAKWFSD
+555 FFSGVATWFAD
-566 FFKAVWQVIVDIF
+566 FFRGVWDTIVAIF
-579 SPVVQFFSDM
+579 APVVQFFSDM
-589 FWIAWST
+589 FSQAWT
-596 VVNIWKAAVE
+596 AICDVWNAAAG
-606 FFQGLWQGIVDIF
+606 FFGDVWNK
-619 TVVGQWFGDRFRE
+619 VVGVFQAVGTWFGDRFRE
-632 AWTAICDTWNQVA
+632 AWENV
-645 GFFRDVWNKIVGVF
+645 
-659 QSVGQW
+659 
-665 FSDRFREAWDN
+665 
-676 IKRIFAPVGEFFG
+676 KRVFAPVGQFFQDM
-689 NLWNTIVS
+689 WNTIVN
-697 KFKDIG
+697 KFTTIG
-703 RMVGEAISNT
+703 TAVGNAIGGA
-713 VKTAINWLIKK
+713 VKSVVNGIISG
-724 AEDSINGFIGLI
+724 AEKSINFFIGLI
-736 NGAANIINH
+736 NGAAGIINN

-751 PKVPEVR
+751 PKVPEVHFGR
-758 FKKLAAGTEHAE
+758 LAKGTEHAE

-786 PRGSKV
+786 PRGAKV

>member
-1 MASNNS
+1 MATGL
-7 VKIII
+7 
-12 SAHDSASEVFAK
+12 DG
-24 LAAAS
+24 AAS
-29 KSATNEVEASFKRQ
+29 K
-43 QTAAGNAHKS
+43 
-53 FRDFLTNTQSGLSR
+53 
-67 MSSGLDNAA
+67 
-76 SRVGSFLKTVAGVA
+76 VGSFLKGIAGVA
-90 ITGSAGFLAMGK
+90 VTGSVGFMAMGK

-136 KYARSD
+136 KYAKSD

-180 SLGKTTFQ
+180 SLGKTSFQ
-188 ELASIL
+188 ELSAIL
-194 GRVAATGSLDA
+194 GRVSATGNLDA
-205 TTFDM
+205 MTFDM

-219 KSLRGTKITADNLFK
+219 KSLRGTKITSEELFK

-273 DADTNKFIAGGA
+273 DANTNKFIEGGA

-290 NLIRDLTKEMGK
+290 NLIRGLTEEMNK

-321 EVIPKILDA
+321 EIIPKILDA

-342 LAAKIAA
+342 LAVKIAA
-349 GAFVALKV
+349 GAFVAFKA
-357 AALGLKVINVV
+357 AALGLKTINVV
-368 TGVVKGLHGA
+368 TGVIKGLHGA
-378 FLTCQTAAQGF
+378 FLSCQTAADGF
-389 KLGMEGIT
+389 KLGMEGIK
-397 GASQGVVSAK
+397 GASQGVTSAK

-446 ALVAGFIWLWNNV
+446 ALVAGFVWLWNNV

-465 FIGVWDGIKKG
+465 FIGVWDGIKNA
-476 VDDFAKWFKDSWDNT
+476 VDSFVEGFKN
-491 VKFFKDLW
+491 VF
-499 KGISKWFSDVWNGV
+499 NGV
-513 KDVFNAV
+513 VD
-520 VAWIKEWGLTVLAV
+520 WIKEWGLTVLAV
-534 IFWPFSLLLGFIIMK
+534 LFFPFSLLLGFIISK
-549 WNEISA
+549 WDEISA
-555 FFNGIAKWFSD
+555 FFSGVATWFAD
-566 FFKAVWQVIVDIF
+566 FFRGVWDTIVAIF
-579 SPVVQFFSDM
+579 TPVVQFFSDM
-589 FWIAWST
+589 FSQAWT
-596 VVNIWKAAVE
+596 AICDVWNAAAG
-606 FFQGLWQGIVDIF
+606 FFGDVWNK
-619 TVVGQWFGDRFRE
+619 VVGIFQAVGTWFGDRFRE
-632 AWTAICDTWNQVA
+632 AWENV
-645 GFFRDVWNKIVGVF
+645 
-659 QSVGQW
+659 
-665 FSDRFREAWDN
+665 
-676 IKRIFAPVGEFFG
+676 KRVFAPVGQFFQDM
-689 NLWNTIVS
+689 WNTIVN
-697 KFKDIG
+697 KFTTIG
-703 RMVGEAISNT
+703 TAVGNAIGGA
-713 VKTAINWLIKK
+713 VKSVVNGIISG
-724 AEDSINGFIGLI
+724 AEKSINFFIGLI
-736 NGAANIINH
+736 NGAAGIINN

-751 PKVPEVR
+751 PKVPEVHFGR
-758 FKKLAAGTEHAE
+758 LAKGTEHAE

-786 PRGSKV
+786 PRGAKV

>member
-1 MASNNS
+1 MASNNN

-12 SAHDSASEVFAK
+12 SAQDSASEVFAK
-24 LAAAS
+24 LASAS

-43 QTAAGNAHKS
+43 QVAAGNAHKS

-67 MSSGLDNAA
+67 MTTGLDGAA
-76 SRVGSFLKTVAGVA
+76 SKVGSFLKGIAGVA
-90 ITGSAGFLAMGK
+90 VTGSVGFMAMGK

-136 KYARSD
+136 KYAKSD

-180 SLGKTTFQ
+180 SLGKTSFQ
-188 ELASIL
+188 ELSAIL
-194 GRVAATGSLDA
+194 GRVSATGNLDA
-205 TTFDM
+205 MTFDM

-219 KSLRGTKITADNLFK
+219 KSLRGTKITSEELFK

-273 DADTNKFIAGGA
+273 DANTNKFIEGGA

-290 NLIRDLTKEMGK
+290 NLIRGLTEEMNK

-342 LAAKIAA
+342 LAVKIAA
-349 GAFVALKV
+349 GAFVAFKA
-357 AALGLKVINVV
+357 AALGLKTINVV
-368 TGVVKGLHGA
+368 TGVIKGLHGA
-378 FLTCQTAAQGF
+378 FLSCQTAADGF
-389 KLGMEGIT
+389 KLGMEGIK
-397 GASQGVVSAK
+397 GASQGVTSAK

-446 ALVAGFIWLWNNV
+446 ALVAGFVWLWNNV

-465 FIGVWDGIKKG
+465 FIGVWDGIKNA
-476 VDDFAKWFKDSWDNT
+476 VDSFVEGFKN
-491 VKFFKDLW
+491 VF
-499 KGISKWFSDVWNGV
+499 NGV
-513 KDVFNAV
+513 VD
-520 VAWIKEWGLTVLAV
+520 WIKEWGLTVLAV
-534 IFWPFSLLLGFIIMK
+534 LFFPFSLLLGFIISK
-549 WNEISA
+549 WDEISA
-555 FFNGIAKWFSD
+555 FFSGVATWFAD
-566 FFKAVWQVIVDIF
+566 FFRGVWDTIVAIF
-579 SPVVQFFSDM
+579 TPVVQFFSDM
-589 FWIAWST
+589 FSQAWT
-596 VVNIWKAAVE
+596 AICDVWNAAAG
-606 FFQGLWQGIVDIF
+606 FFGDVWNK
-619 TVVGQWFGDRFRE
+619 VVGVFQAVGTWFGDRFRE
-632 AWTAICDTWNQVA
+632 AWENV
-645 GFFRDVWNKIVGVF
+645 
-659 QSVGQW
+659 
-665 FSDRFREAWDN
+665 
-676 IKRIFAPVGEFFG
+676 KRVFAPVGQFFQDM
-689 NLWNTIVS
+689 WNTIVN
-697 KFKDIG
+697 KFTTIG
-703 RMVGEAISNT
+703 TAVGNAIGGA
-713 VKTAINWLIKK
+713 VKSVVNGIISG
-724 AEDSINGFIGLI
+724 AEKSINFFIGLI
-736 NGAANIINH
+736 NGAAGIINN

-751 PKVPEVR
+751 PKVPEVHFGR
-758 FKKLAAGTEHAE
+758 LAKGTEHAE

-786 PRGSKV
+786 PRGAKV

>member
-1 MASNNS
+1 MTTGL
-7 VKIII
+7 
-12 SAHDSASEVFAK
+12 DG
-24 LAAAS
+24 AAS
-29 KSATNEVEASFKRQ
+29 K
-43 QTAAGNAHKS
+43 
-53 FRDFLTNTQSGLSR
+53 
-67 MSSGLDNAA
+67 
-76 SRVGSFLKTVAGVA
+76 VGSFLKGIAGVA
-90 ITGSAGFLAMGK
+90 VTGSVGFMAMGK

-136 KYARSD
+136 KYAKSD

-180 SLGKTTFQ
+180 SLGKTSFQ
-188 ELASIL
+188 ELSAIL
-194 GRVAATGSLDA
+194 GRVSATGNLDA
-205 TTFDM
+205 MTFDM

-219 KSLRGTKITADNLFK
+219 KSLRGTKITSEELFK

-273 DADTNKFIAGGA
+273 DANTNKFIEGGA

-290 NLIRDLTKEMGK
+290 NLIRGLTEEMNK

-321 EVIPKILDA
+321 EIIPKILDA

-342 LAAKIAA
+342 LAVKIAA
-349 GAFVALKV
+349 GAFVAFKA
-357 AALGLKVINVV
+357 AALGLKTINVV
-368 TGVVKGLHGA
+368 TGVIKGLHGA
-378 FLTCQTAAQGF
+378 FLSCQTAADGF
-389 KLGMEGIT
+389 KLGMEGIK
-397 GASQGVVSAK
+397 GASQGVTSAK

-465 FIGVWDGIKKG
+465 FIGAWDGIKNA
-476 VDDFAKWFKDSWDNT
+476 VDGFVEGFKN
-491 VKFFKDLW
+491 VF
-499 KGISKWFSDVWNGV
+499 NGV
-513 KDVFNAV
+513 VD
-520 VAWIKEWGLTVLAV
+520 WIKEWGLTVLAV
-534 IFWPFSLLLGFIIMK
+534 LFFPFSLLLGFIISK
-549 WNEISA
+549 WDEISA
-555 FFNGIAKWFSD
+555 FFSGVATWFAD
-566 FFKAVWQVIVDIF
+566 FFRGVWDTIVAIF
-579 SPVVQFFSDM
+579 APVVQFFSDM
-589 FWIAWST
+589 FSQAWT
-596 VVNIWKAAVE
+596 AICDVWNAAAG
-606 FFQGLWQGIVDIF
+606 FFGDVWNK
-619 TVVGQWFGDRFRE
+619 VVGVFQAVGTWFGDRFRE
-632 AWTAICDTWNQVA
+632 AWENV
-645 GFFRDVWNKIVGVF
+645 
-659 QSVGQW
+659 
-665 FSDRFREAWDN
+665 
-676 IKRIFAPVGEFFG
+676 KRVFAPVGQFFKDM
-689 NLWNTIVS
+689 WNTIVN
-697 KFKDIG
+697 KFTTIG
-703 RMVGEAISNT
+703 TAVGNAIGGA
-713 VKTAINWLIKK
+713 VKSVVNGIISG
-724 AEDSINGFIGLI
+724 AEKSINFFIGLI
-736 NGAANIINH
+736 NGAAGIINN

-751 PKVPEVR
+751 PKVPEVHFGR
-758 FKKLAAGTEHAE
+758 LAKGTEHAE

-786 PRGSKV
+786 PRGAKV

>member
-1 MASNNS
+1 MASNNN

-12 SAHDSASEVFAK
+12 SAQDSASEVFAK
-24 LAAAS
+24 LASAS

-43 QTAAGNAHKS
+43 QVAAGNAHKS

-67 MSSGLDNAA
+67 MATGLDGAA
-76 SRVGSFLKTVAGVA
+76 SKVGSFLKGIAGVA
-90 ITGSAGFLAMGK
+90 VTGSVGFMAMGK

-136 KYARSD
+136 KYAKSD

-166 NTLVD
+166 STLVD

-180 SLGKTTFQ
+180 SLGKTSFQ
-188 ELASIL
+188 ELSAIL
-194 GRVAATGSLDA
+194 GRVSATGNLDA
-205 TTFDM
+205 MTFDM

-219 KSLRGTKITADNLFK
+219 KSLRGTKISSEELFK

-273 DADTNKFIAGGA
+273 DANTNKFIEGGA

-290 NLIRDLTKEMGK
+290 NLIRGLTEEMNK

-342 LAAKIAA
+342 LAVKIAA
-349 GAFVALKV
+349 GAFVAFKA
-357 AALGLKVINVV
+357 AALGLKTINVV
-368 TGVVKGLHGA
+368 TGVIKGLHGA
-378 FLTCQTAAQGF
+378 FLSCQTAADGF
-389 KLGMEGIT
+389 KLGMEGIK
-397 GASQGVVSAK
+397 GASQGVTSAK

-465 FIGVWDGIKKG
+465 FIGAWDGIKKG
-476 VDDFAKWFKDSWDNT
+476 VDDFVKWFKKSWDDAI
-491 VKFFKDLW
+491 KFFKDLW
-499 KGISKWFSDVWNGV
+499 DGIKKWFGDVWTGV
-513 KDVFNAV
+513 KDVFNKV
-520 VAWIKEWGLTVLAV
+520 VNWFKEWGLTVLAV
-534 IFWPFSLLLGFIIMK
+534 IFWPFSLILGLIIQH
-549 WNEISA
+549 WDEIKA
-555 FFNGIAKWFSD
+555 FFNTIATAVGDFFVGLWNKIVEVFTPVVQWFSD
-566 FFKAVWQVIVDIF
+566 RFNDAWEGIKTVWNAV
-579 SPVVQFFSDM
+579 
-589 FWIAWST
+589 
-596 VVNIWKAAVE
+596 VE
-606 FFQGLWQGIVDIF
+606 FFQGVWNGIVEIF
-619 TVVGQWFGDRFRE
+619 TTVSTWFGDRFRE
-632 AWTAICDTWNQVA
+632 AWTAICDVWNAAA
-645 GFFRDVWNKIVGVF
+645 GFFGEVWNKVVGVF
-659 QSVGQW
+659 QAVGTW
-665 FSDRFREAWDN
+665 FGDRFREAWEN
-676 IKRIFAPVGEFFG
+676 VKKVFAPVGQFFQDM
-689 NLWNTIVS
+689 WNTIVN
-697 KFKDIG
+697 KFTTIG
-703 RMVGEAISNT
+703 TAVGNAIGGA
-713 VKTAINWLIKK
+713 VKSVVNGIISG
-724 AEDSINGFIGLI
+724 AEKSINFFIGLI
-736 NGAANIINH
+736 NGAAGIINN

-751 PKVPEVR
+751 PKVPEVHFGR
-758 FKKLAAGTEHAE
+758 LAKGTEHAE

-786 PRGSKV
+786 PRGAKV

-808 GNININIDAKIYKD
+808 SNININIDAKIYKD

>member
-1 MASNNS
+1 MASNNN

-12 SAHDSASEVFAK
+12 SAQDSASEVFAK
-24 LAAAS
+24 LASAS

-43 QTAAGNAHKS
+43 QVAAGNAHKS
-53 FRDFLTNTQSGLSR
+53 FRDFLTNTQSGLSG
-67 MSSGLDNAA
+67 MATGLDGAA
-76 SRVGSFLKTVAGVA
+76 SKVGSFLKGIAGVA
-90 ITGSAGFLAMGK
+90 VTGSVGFMAMGK

-136 KYARSD
+136 KYAKSD

-180 SLGKTTFQ
+180 SLGKTSFQ
-188 ELASIL
+188 ELSAIL
-194 GRVAATGSLDA
+194 GRVSATGNLDA
-205 TTFDM
+205 MTFDM

-219 KSLRGTKITADNLFK
+219 KSLRGTKITSEELFK

-273 DADTNKFIAGGA
+273 DANTNKFIEGGA

-290 NLIRDLTKEMGK
+290 NLIRGLTEEMNK

-321 EVIPKILDA
+321 EIIPKILDA

-342 LAAKIAA
+342 LAVKIAA
-349 GAFVALKV
+349 GAFVALKA

-378 FLTCQTAAQGF
+378 FLSCQTAADGF
-389 KLGMEGIT
+389 KLGMEGIK
-397 GASQGVVSAK
+397 GASQGVTSAK

-446 ALVAGFIWLWNNV
+446 ALVAGFVWLWNNV

-465 FIGVWDGIKKG
+465 FIGAWDGIKNA
-476 VDDFAKWFKDSWDNT
+476 VDGFVEGFKN
-491 VKFFKDLW
+491 VF
-499 KGISKWFSDVWNGV
+499 NGV
-513 KDVFNAV
+513 VD
-520 VAWIKEWGLTVLAV
+520 WIKEWGLTVLAV
-534 IFWPFSLLLGFIIMK
+534 LFFPFSLLLGFIISK
-549 WNEISA
+549 WDEISA
-555 FFNGIAKWFSD
+555 FFSGVATWFAD
-566 FFKAVWQVIVDIF
+566 FFRGVWDTIVAIF
-579 SPVVQFFSDM
+579 APVVQFFSDM
-589 FWIAWST
+589 FSQAWT
-596 VVNIWKAAVE
+596 AICDVWNAAAG
-606 FFQGLWQGIVDIF
+606 FFGDVWNK
-619 TVVGQWFGDRFRE
+619 VVGIFQAVGTWFGDRFRE
-632 AWTAICDTWNQVA
+632 AWENV
-645 GFFRDVWNKIVGVF
+645 
-659 QSVGQW
+659 
-665 FSDRFREAWDN
+665 
-676 IKRIFAPVGEFFG
+676 KRVFAPVGQFFQDM
-689 NLWNTIVS
+689 WNTIVN
-697 KFKDIG
+697 KFTTIG
-703 RMVGEAISNT
+703 TAVGNAIGGA
-713 VKTAINWLIKK
+713 VKSVVNGIISG
-724 AEDSINGFIGLI
+724 AEKSINFFIGLI
-736 NGAANIINH
+736 NGAAGIINN

-751 PKVPEVR
+751 PKVPEVHFGR
-758 FKKLAAGTEHAE
+758 LAKGTEHAE

-786 PRGSKV
+786 PRGAKV

>member
-1 MASNNS
+1 MASNNN

-12 SAHDSASEVFAK
+12 SAQDSASEVFAK
-24 LAAAS
+24 LASAS

-43 QTAAGNAHKS
+43 QVAAGNAHKS

-67 MSSGLDNAA
+67 MATGLDGAA
-76 SRVGSFLKTVAGVA
+76 SKVGSFLKGIAGVA
-90 ITGSAGFLAMGK
+90 VTGSVGFMAMGK

-136 KYARSD
+136 KYAKSD

-180 SLGKTTFQ
+180 SLGKTSFQ
-188 ELASIL
+188 ELSAIL
-194 GRVAATGSLDA
+194 GRVSATGNLDA
-205 TTFDM
+205 MTFDM

-219 KSLRGTKITADNLFK
+219 KSLRGTKITSEELFK

-273 DADTNKFIAGGA
+273 DANTNKFIEGGA

-290 NLIRDLTKEMGK
+290 NLIRGLTEEMNK

-349 GAFVALKV
+349 GAFVAFKA
-357 AALGLKVINVV
+357 AALGLKTINVV
-368 TGVVKGLHGA
+368 TGVIKGLHGA
-378 FLTCQTAAQGF
+378 FLSCQTAADGF
-389 KLGMEGIT
+389 KLGMEGIK
-397 GASQGVVSAK
+397 GASQGVTSAK

-441 IIAVT
+441 IIAIT
-446 ALVAGFIWLWNNV
+446 ALVAGFVWLWNNV

-465 FIGVWDGIKKG
+465 FIGAWDGIKNA
-476 VDDFAKWFKDSWDNT
+476 VDGFVEGFKN
-491 VKFFKDLW
+491 VF
-499 KGISKWFSDVWNGV
+499 NGV
-513 KDVFNAV
+513 VD
-520 VAWIKEWGLTVLAV
+520 WIKEWGLTVLAV
-534 IFWPFSLLLGFIIMK
+534 LFFPFSLLLGFIISK
-549 WNEISA
+549 WDELSA
-555 FFNGIAKWFSD
+555 FFSGVATWFAD
-566 FFKAVWQVIVDIF
+566 FFRGVWDTIVAIF
-579 SPVVQFFSDM
+579 TPVVQFFSDM
-589 FWIAWST
+589 FSQAWT
-596 VVNIWKAAVE
+596 AICDVWNAAAG
-606 FFQGLWQGIVDIF
+606 FFGDVWNK
-619 TVVGQWFGDRFRE
+619 VVGIFQAVGTWFGDRFRE
-632 AWTAICDTWNQVA
+632 AWENV
-645 GFFRDVWNKIVGVF
+645 
-659 QSVGQW
+659 
-665 FSDRFREAWDN
+665 
-676 IKRIFAPVGEFFG
+676 KRVFAPVGQFFQDM
-689 NLWNTIVS
+689 WNTIVN
-697 KFKDIG
+697 KFTTIG
-703 RMVGEAISNT
+703 TAVGNAIGGA
-713 VKTAINWLIKK
+713 VKSVVNGIISG
-724 AEDSINGFIGLI
+724 AEKSINFFIGLI
-736 NGAANIINH
+736 NGAAGIINN

-751 PKVPEVR
+751 PKVPEVHFGR
-758 FKKLAAGTEHAE
+758 LAKGTEHAE

-786 PRGSKV
+786 PRGAKV

>member
-1 MASNNS
+1 MASNNN

-12 SAHDSASEVFAK
+12 SAQDSASEVFAK
-24 LAAAS
+24 LASAS

-43 QTAAGNAHKS
+43 QVAAGNAHKS

-67 MSSGLDNAA
+67 MTTGLDGAA
-76 SRVGSFLKTVAGVA
+76 SKVGSFLKGIAGVA
-90 ITGSAGFLAMGK
+90 VTGSVGFMAMGK

-136 KYARSD
+136 KYAKSD

-180 SLGKTTFQ
+180 SLGKTSFQ
-188 ELASIL
+188 ELSAIL
-194 GRVAATGSLDA
+194 GRVSATGNLDA
-205 TTFDM
+205 MTFDM

-219 KSLRGTKITADNLFK
+219 KSLRGTKITSEELFK

-273 DADTNKFIAGGA
+273 DANTNKFIEGGA

-290 NLIRDLTKEMGK
+290 NLIRGLTEEMNK

-321 EVIPKILDA
+321 EIIPKILDA

-349 GAFVALKV
+349 GAFVAFKA
-357 AALGLKVINVV
+357 AALGLKTINVV
-368 TGVVKGLHGA
+368 TGVIKGLHGA
-378 FLTCQTAAQGF
+378 FLSCQTAADGF
-389 KLGMEGIT
+389 KLGMEGIK
-397 GASQGVVSAK
+397 GASQGVTSAK

-446 ALVAGFIWLWNNV
+446 ALVAGFVWLWNNV

-465 FIGVWDGIKKG
+465 FIGAWDGIKNA
-476 VDDFAKWFKDSWDNT
+476 VDGFVEGFKN
-491 VKFFKDLW
+491 VF
-499 KGISKWFSDVWNGV
+499 NGV
-513 KDVFNAV
+513 VD
-520 VAWIKEWGLTVLAV
+520 WIKEWGLTVLAV
-534 IFWPFSLLLGFIIMK
+534 LFFPFSLLLGFIISK
-549 WNEISA
+549 WDEISA
-555 FFNGIAKWFSD
+555 FFSGVATWFAD
-566 FFKAVWQVIVDIF
+566 FFRGVWDTIVAIF
-579 SPVVQFFSDM
+579 TPVVQFFSDM
-589 FWIAWST
+589 FSQAWT
-596 VVNIWKAAVE
+596 AICDVWNAAAG
-606 FFQGLWQGIVDIF
+606 FFGEVWNK
-619 TVVGQWFGDRFRE
+619 VVGIFQAVGTWFGDRFRE
-632 AWTAICDTWNQVA
+632 AWENV
-645 GFFRDVWNKIVGVF
+645 
-659 QSVGQW
+659 
-665 FSDRFREAWDN
+665 
-676 IKRIFAPVGEFFG
+676 KRVFAPVGQFFQDM
-689 NLWNTIVS
+689 WNTIVN
-697 KFKDIG
+697 KFTTIG
-703 RMVGEAISNT
+703 TAVGNAIGGA
-713 VKTAINWLIKK
+713 VKSVVNGIISG
-724 AEDSINGFIGLI
+724 AEKSINFFIGLI
-736 NGAANIINH
+736 NGAAGIINN

-751 PKVPEVR
+751 PKVPEVHFGR
-758 FKKLAAGTEHAE
+758 LAKGTEHAE

-786 PRGSKV
+786 PRGAKV

>member
-1 MASNNS
+1 MASNNN

-12 SAHDSASEVFAK
+12 SAQDSASEVFAK
-24 LAAAS
+24 LASAS

-43 QTAAGNAHKS
+43 QVAAGNAHKS

-67 MSSGLDNAA
+67 MTTGLDGAA
-76 SRVGSFLKTVAGVA
+76 SKVGSFLKSIAGVA
-90 ITGSAGFLAMGK
+90 VTGSVGFMAMGK

-136 KYARSD
+136 KYAKSD

-180 SLGKTTFQ
+180 SLGKTSFQ
-188 ELASIL
+188 ELSAIL
-194 GRVAATGSLDA
+194 GRVSATGNLDA
-205 TTFDM
+205 MTFDM

-219 KSLRGTKITADNLFK
+219 KSLRGTKITSEELFK

-273 DADTNKFIAGGA
+273 DANTNKFIEGGA

-290 NLIRDLTKEMGK
+290 NLIRGLTEEMNK

-321 EVIPKILDA
+321 EIIPKILDA

-342 LAAKIAA
+342 LAVKIAA
-349 GAFVALKV
+349 GAFVAFKA
-357 AALGLKVINVV
+357 AALGLKTINVV
-368 TGVVKGLHGA
+368 TGVIKGLHGA
-378 FLTCQTAAQGF
+378 FLSCQTAADGF
-389 KLGMEGIT
+389 KLGMEGIK
-397 GASQGVVSAK
+397 GASQGVTSAK

-441 IIAVT
+441 IIAIT

-465 FIGVWDGIKKG
+465 FIGAWDGIKNA
-476 VDDFAKWFKDSWDNT
+476 VDGFVEGFKN
-491 VKFFKDLW
+491 VF
-499 KGISKWFSDVWNGV
+499 NGV
-513 KDVFNAV
+513 VD
-520 VAWIKEWGLTVLAV
+520 WIKEWGLTVLAV
-534 IFWPFSLLLGFIIMK
+534 LFFPFSLLLGFIISK
-549 WNEISA
+549 WDEISA
-555 FFNGIAKWFSD
+555 FFSGVATWFAD
-566 FFKAVWQVIVDIF
+566 FFRGVWDTIVAIF
-579 SPVVQFFSDM
+579 APVVQFFSDM
-589 FWIAWST
+589 FSQAWT
-596 VVNIWKAAVE
+596 AICDVWNAAAG
-606 FFQGLWQGIVDIF
+606 FFGEVWNK
-619 TVVGQWFGDRFRE
+619 VVGIFQAVGTWFGDRFRE
-632 AWTAICDTWNQVA
+632 AWENV
-645 GFFRDVWNKIVGVF
+645 
-659 QSVGQW
+659 
-665 FSDRFREAWDN
+665 
-676 IKRIFAPVGEFFG
+676 KRVFAPVGQFFQDM
-689 NLWNTIVS
+689 WNTIVN
-697 KFKDIG
+697 KFTTIG
-703 RMVGEAISNT
+703 TAVGNAIGGA
-713 VKTAINWLIKK
+713 VKSVVNGIISG
-724 AEDSINGFIGLI
+724 AEKSINFFIGLI
-736 NGAANIINH
+736 NGAAGIINN

-751 PKVPEVR
+751 PKVPEVHFGR
-758 FKKLAAGTEHAE
+758 LAKGTEHAE

-786 PRGSKV
+786 PRGAKV

>member
-1 MASNNS
+1 MASNNN

-12 SAHDSASEVFAK
+12 SAQDSASEVFAK
-24 LAAAS
+24 LASAS

-43 QTAAGNAHKS
+43 QVAAGNAHKS

-67 MSSGLDNAA
+67 MATGLDGAA
-76 SRVGSFLKTVAGVA
+76 SKVGSFLKGIAGVA
-90 ITGSAGFLAMGK
+90 VTGSVGFMAMGK

-136 KYARSD
+136 KYAKSD

-180 SLGKTTFQ
+180 SLGKTSFQ
-188 ELASIL
+188 ELSAIL
-194 GRVAATGSLDA
+194 GRVSATGNLDA
-205 TTFDM
+205 MTFDM

-219 KSLRGTKITADNLFK
+219 KSLRGTKITSEELFK

-273 DADTNKFIAGGA
+273 DANTNKFIEGGA

-290 NLIRDLTKEMGK
+290 NLIRGLTEEMNK

-321 EVIPKILDA
+321 EIIPKILDA

-342 LAAKIAA
+342 LAVKIAA
-349 GAFVALKV
+349 GAFVAFKA
-357 AALGLKVINVV
+357 AALGLKTINVV
-368 TGVVKGLHGA
+368 TGVIKGLHGA
-378 FLTCQTAAQGF
+378 FLSCQTAADGF
-389 KLGMEGIT
+389 KLGMEGIK
-397 GASQGVVSAK
+397 GASQGVTSAK

-446 ALVAGFIWLWNNV
+446 ALVAGFVWLWNNV

-465 FIGVWDGIKKG
+465 FIGAWDGIKNA
-476 VDDFAKWFKDSWDNT
+476 VDGFIEGFKN
-491 VKFFKDLW
+491 VF
-499 KGISKWFSDVWNGV
+499 NGV
-513 KDVFNAV
+513 VD
-520 VAWIKEWGLTVLAV
+520 WIKEWGLTVLAV
-534 IFWPFSLLLGFIIMK
+534 LFFPFSLLLGFIISK
-549 WNEISA
+549 WDEISA
-555 FFNGIAKWFSD
+555 FFSGVATWFAD
-566 FFKAVWQVIVDIF
+566 FFRGVWDTIVAIF
-579 SPVVQFFSDM
+579 APVVQFFSDM
-589 FWIAWST
+589 FSQAWT
-596 VVNIWKAAVE
+596 AICDVWNAAAG
-606 FFQGLWQGIVDIF
+606 FFGEVWNK
-619 TVVGQWFGDRFRE
+619 VVGVFQAVGTWFGDRFRE
-632 AWTAICDTWNQVA
+632 AWENV
-645 GFFRDVWNKIVGVF
+645 
-659 QSVGQW
+659 
-665 FSDRFREAWDN
+665 
-676 IKRIFAPVGEFFG
+676 KRVFAPVGQFFQDM
-689 NLWNTIVS
+689 WNTIVN
-697 KFKDIG
+697 KFTTIG
-703 RMVGEAISNT
+703 TAVGNAIGGA
-713 VKTAINWLIKK
+713 VKSVVNGIISG
-724 AEDSINGFIGLI
+724 AEKSINFFIGLI
-736 NGAANIINH
+736 NGAAGIINN

-751 PKVPEVR
+751 PKVPEVHFGR
-758 FKKLAAGTEHAE
+758 LAKGTEHAE

-786 PRGSKV
+786 PRGAKV

>member
-1 MASNNS
+1 MASNNN

-12 SAHDSASEVFAK
+12 SAQDSASEVFAK
-24 LAAAS
+24 LASAS

-43 QTAAGNAHKS
+43 QVAAGNAHKS
-53 FRDFLTNTQSGLSR
+53 FRDFLTNTQSGLSK
-67 MSSGLDNAA
+67 MATGLDGAA
-76 SRVGSFLKTVAGVA
+76 SKVGSFLKGIAGVA
-90 ITGSAGFLAMGK
+90 VTGSVGFMAMGK

-136 KYARSD
+136 KYAKSD

-180 SLGKTTFQ
+180 SLGKTSFQ
-188 ELASIL
+188 ELSAIL
-194 GRVAATGSLDA
+194 GRVSATGNLDA
-205 TTFDM
+205 MTFDM

-219 KSLRGTKITADNLFK
+219 KSLRGTKITSEELFK

-273 DADTNKFIAGGA
+273 DANTNKFIAGGA

-290 NLIRDLTKEMGK
+290 NLIRGLTEEMNK

-321 EVIPKILDA
+321 EIIPKILDA

-342 LAAKIAA
+342 LAVKIAA
-349 GAFVALKV
+349 GAFVAFKA
-357 AALGLKVINVV
+357 AALGLKTINVV
-368 TGVVKGLHGA
+368 TGVIKGLHGA
-378 FLTCQTAAQGF
+378 FLSCQTAADGF
-389 KLGMEGIT
+389 KLGMEGIK
-397 GASQGVVSAK
+397 GASQGVTSAK

-441 IIAVT
+441 IIAIT
-446 ALVAGFIWLWNNV
+446 ALVAGFVWLWNNV

-465 FIGVWDGIKKG
+465 FIGAWDGIKNA
-476 VDDFAKWFKDSWDNT
+476 VDGFVEGFKN
-491 VKFFKDLW
+491 VF
-499 KGISKWFSDVWNGV
+499 NGV
-513 KDVFNAV
+513 VD
-520 VAWIKEWGLTVLAV
+520 WIKEWGLTVLAV
-534 IFWPFSLLLGFIIMK
+534 LFFPFSLLLGFIISK
-549 WNEISA
+549 WDEISA
-555 FFNGIAKWFSD
+555 FFSGVATWFAD
-566 FFKAVWQVIVDIF
+566 FFRGVWDTIVAIF
-579 SPVVQFFSDM
+579 APVVQFFSDM
-589 FWIAWST
+589 FSQAWT
-596 VVNIWKAAVE
+596 AICDVWNAAAG
-606 FFQGLWQGIVDIF
+606 FFGDVWSK
-619 TVVGQWFGDRFRE
+619 VVGVFQVVGTWFGDRFRE
-632 AWTAICDTWNQVA
+632 AWENV
-645 GFFRDVWNKIVGVF
+645 
-659 QSVGQW
+659 
-665 FSDRFREAWDN
+665 
-676 IKRIFAPVGEFFG
+676 KRVFAPVGQFFQDM
-689 NLWNTIVS
+689 WNTIVN
-697 KFKDIG
+697 KFTTIG
-703 RMVGEAISNT
+703 TAVGNAIGGA
-713 VKTAINWLIKK
+713 VKSVVNGIISG
-724 AEDSINGFIGLI
+724 AEKSINFFIGLI
-736 NGAANIINH
+736 NGAAGIINN

-751 PKVPEVR
+751 PKVPEVHFGR
-758 FKKLAAGTEHAE
+758 LAKGTEHAE

-786 PRGSKV
+786 PRGAKV

>member
-1 MASNNS
+1 MASNNN

-12 SAHDSASEVFAK
+12 SAQDSASEVFAK
-24 LAAAS
+24 LASAS

-43 QTAAGNAHKS
+43 QVAAGNAHKS

-67 MSSGLDNAA
+67 MATGLDGAA
-76 SRVGSFLKTVAGVA
+76 SKVGSFLKGIAGVA
-90 ITGSAGFLAMGK
+90 VTGSVGFMAMGK

-136 KYARSD
+136 KYAKSD

-180 SLGKTTFQ
+180 SLGKTSFQ
-188 ELASIL
+188 ELSAIL
-194 GRVAATGSLDA
+194 GRVSATGNLDA
-205 TTFDM
+205 MTFDM

-219 KSLRGTKITADNLFK
+219 KSLRGTKITSEELFK
-234 ALDKALPDSL
+234 AFDKALPDSL

-273 DADTNKFIAGGA
+273 DANTNKFIEGGA

-290 NLIRDLTKEMGK
+290 NLIRGLTEEMNK

-349 GAFVALKV
+349 GAFVAFKA
-357 AALGLKVINVV
+357 AALGLKTINVV
-368 TGVVKGLHGA
+368 TGVIKGLHGA
-378 FLTCQTAAQGF
+378 FLSCQTAADGF
-389 KLGMEGIT
+389 KLGMEGIK
-397 GASQGVVSAK
+397 GASQGVTSAK

-441 IIAVT
+441 IIAIT

-465 FIGVWDGIKKG
+465 FIGAWDGIKNA
-476 VDDFAKWFKDSWDNT
+476 VDGFVEGFKN
-491 VKFFKDLW
+491 VF
-499 KGISKWFSDVWNGV
+499 NGV
-513 KDVFNAV
+513 VD
-520 VAWIKEWGLTVLAV
+520 WIKEWGLTVLAV
-534 IFWPFSLLLGFIIMK
+534 LFFPFSLLLGFIISK
-549 WNEISA
+549 WDEISA
-555 FFNGIAKWFSD
+555 FFSGVATWFAD
-566 FFKAVWQVIVDIF
+566 FFRGVWDTIVAIF
-579 SPVVQFFSDM
+579 APVVQFFSDM
-589 FWIAWST
+589 FSQAWT
-596 VVNIWKAAVE
+596 AICDVWNAAAG
-606 FFQGLWQGIVDIF
+606 FFGDVWNK
-619 TVVGQWFGDRFRE
+619 VVGIFQAVGTWFGDRFRE
-632 AWTAICDTWNQVA
+632 AWENV
-645 GFFRDVWNKIVGVF
+645 
-659 QSVGQW
+659 
-665 FSDRFREAWDN
+665 
-676 IKRIFAPVGEFFG
+676 KRVFAPVGQFFQDM
-689 NLWNTIVS
+689 WNTIVN
-697 KFKDIG
+697 KFTTIG
-703 RMVGEAISNT
+703 TAVGNAIGGA
-713 VKTAINWLIKK
+713 VKSVVNGIISG
-724 AEDSINGFIGLI
+724 AEKSINFFIGLI
-736 NGAANIINH
+736 NGAAGIINN

-751 PKVPEVR
+751 PKVPEVHFGR
-758 FKKLAAGTEHAE
+758 LAKGTEHAE

-786 PRGSKV
+786 PRGAKV

-827 LASRIGYLVSQA
+827 LASRIGYLVSQV